1 MTTRPHMGF
10 ARMVATV
17 LCCLAPW
24 ASDGWAQTSGASSDS
39 VTYNLP
45 FPHDNADPYNPTEF
59 PGGVSL
65 QWPSN
70 FNYGVVYNPVTGMYE
85 VQQTIGDTLLFRPS
99 SMFSLDEYLDYNI
112 EGNLSEFWNELQEE
126 EDAADK
132 AFAPKLEID
141 SELFEMIF
149 GSNEIEIKPQGT
161 AEITLGYTWNNTE
174 NPRIPER
181 QRRAGAVNFDQRIQL
196 NIGGSIGDKIEL
208 GTQFNTES
216 LFDFENQMNIGF
228 QGEED
233 DILKNIEA
241 GNINMPLNSSLIV
254 GSQSLFGVKLE
265 TQWGRLYNT
274 TVFSQQKGERSEI
287 EVEGGAQTQEFD
299 IRADDYEANRHYF
312 LSQYFVD
319 QYDVA
324 MRSLP
329 VPNSGAM
336 INRIEVYVVNTQAN
350 TQDVRNVVAFTDLGE
365 HPDYVSTN
373 LPLGSL
379 TDNTSVFDG
388 ALLEPATE
396 ATPNR
401 APSNFNNDLFR
412 SLTLDEGVMD
422 FTGANQAISGALGGQ
437 LKQGVHYERVGNA
450 RKLSPSE
457 FTFNSRLGFISLRQS
472 LNNAEVLA
480 VAYEYTLDGETYQ
493 VGTLSQD
500 GYAAPGSLIL
510 KMLKSS
516 VTQVKLDNGDQAP
529 LWRVMMK
536 NVYSMGAFG
545 VSNEDFRLD
554 VWYNDPNSGVD
565 LNYIPREPL
574 EGQLLV
580 QVLGMDRIDING
592 LPNQDGV
599 FDYVDNA
606 AVNGGT
612 INSQNGRIF
621 LPSVE
626 PFGANLR
633 NRIAEYVE
641 EAESIAPSDKEA
653 VVNALAQTLVFQPLY
668 DSTKTAA
675 QQIPSLNR
683 YRIKG
688 RFQSQS
694 SSEIQLNA
702 LNVPEGSVTVTA
714 GGVRLVENRD
724 YTVDYN
730 LGRVRIINDGLL
742 ESGQTIKVSLESN
755 SLFNIQTKT
764 LMGTRFDYVASD
776 NFNIGTTLLN
786 MRERPLTRKVNMGD
800 EPVNNTVV
808 GADFS
813 WQTESRLLTELIDR
827 LPFYNTSAKSTFDIS
842 AEGAYL
848 IPGHSRAVGD
858 EGTAYIDDFEG
869 SQSTID
875 LRAINRW
882 FLASTPRWQDTR
894 FPEARLENDL
904 TSNYNRAG
912 LSWYTID
919 PSLINGSSLQDGQVD
934 PEVRQDHRMRQILLR
949 ELYEKGDYSNS
960 ATAGMPTNLPTL
972 DLTYRPTERGPYNY
986 EPFDGSDYSSGLEED
1001 GTLRDPESRWAG
1013 VQRALMTTDFEAANI
1028 EYIQFWVMDPFN
1040 EDSENETGGKL
1051 YVNLGNVS
1059 EDVLNDSQLE
1069 FENGLP
1075 SANNELETDTST
1087 WGVYPD
1093 PTTFNV
1099 VNAFDNS
1106 TNDYSVQ
1113 DVGLDGLNSDGER
1126 TFFASWLDG
1135 LQTDLAPDAF
1145 AQYQSDPSADD
1156 FRYFRDPIAQENEE
1170 DILERYQF
1178 FSRYE
1183 GNSNTQQ
1190 PNGYPITQTTI
1201 PNTEDINEDLT
1212 LGTIES
1218 YYQYEIP
1225 MAPAD
1230 LTSDNIGKGY
1240 LADILETV
1248 SKTNGS
1254 AEQRPIKW
1262 YQFKIPVKEYQQA
1275 FNGISDF
1282 RSIRFMRMFMQGW
1295 KEPVTLRFAR
1305 IELVRG
1311 EWRRYE
1317 QSLAGLQ
1324 EVEVDDPTGTQF
1336 ALTAVNL
1343 EENGVRQP
1351 VPYVIPPGIN
1361 QEIDPSNLNQR
1372 RLNEQSLALEVC
1384 GLEDGDARAAYRN
1397 INFDM
1402 RMYERLKMFVHV
1414 EAGRADEVLNEG
1426 DLNVFVR
1433 LGSDY
1438 DQNYYEY
1445 EIPLKPTPINV
1456 TALTDYDIWPLEN
1469 NIDINLDSL
1478 RLLSLD
1484 KLRNRYVNG
1493 DISPTGVYSVV
1504 NDGKRLS
1511 VKGNPTLSNVVTVMV
1526 GIRNPDKDLEQPLW
1540 TSDDGQPKCA
1550 ELWVNELRLSGFN
1563 EEGGWAAVAQANAT
1577 LADLANVSVAANMS
1591 VPGWGG
1597 LEERVQERQRETMQ
1611 GLDANGTIQLGK
1623 LLPEKLGVTLPMYL
1637 GYSNQTSTP
1646 QFDPLSPDVEATDL
1660 AAIADLIDNPD
1671 DLDAIGS
1678 RQRDARTINQVR
1690 SINFSNVKIAPQVG
1704 KGGGSKD
1711 RNSRGKDDAGKG
1723 KDSRDAG
1730 GRDAGGKNSGS
1741 RGGAQGGRGGSNSSG
1756 GGLLSVISPANFS
1769 ANYSYNEQY
1778 RQDIYT
1784 DNFRNVEH
1792 RGALNY
1798 NWQPRPKKREPF
1810 SKVGFLRDA
1819 KYLKLIKDFNFYLL
1833 PKQVSASN
1841 QMQRMYEV
1849 SQVRDNMEVLNPG
1862 LGLEPIIVPQV
1873 VKTWNWNRNYT
1884 VKYDLTQALKFDY
1897 QGSAQALVLEDA
1909 GEIPSEVDDPD
1920 AYNDYR
1926 DAVESSLMQGGELTT
1941 YNHQVNGTYK
1951 LPLDK
1956 FPLTDWVS
1964 LDTRYQS
1971 SFRWDR
1977 APFAQDTL
1985 GNTIQNSRNISL
1997 NAQANLKNFYNKVPY
2012 LKEINNKRR
2021 PRPKDREV
2029 SNERRD
2035 GFGNIEE
2042 EEEKEKRDINPLEH
2056 ILRFA
2061 MGLHNVS
2068 ATYSRNEGT
2077 LLPGYAPRATFAGF
2091 DQGLDAPGLPFLLGH
2106 QQTDVFGNGFGEG
2119 TYAYEAASNGWLV
2132 QQPNLNNQ
2140 YTESYS
2146 ETFNARATLEPIRD
2160 FKMELTANRTIS
2172 RNHQSFFRYDDDL
2185 QDYVN
2190 ESAQE
2195 TGNFTATVLTWP
2207 TAFVDDDSTYTNSV
2221 WEAFLAGR
2229 SAVSA
2234 RQNELNYNDE
2244 LVDID
2249 GQEYAPGFGPIS
2261 QNVVIPSFMAAYL
2274 GMGAEDVPLDVF
2286 QAPVR
2291 PNWRVSYDGLSKNP
2305 TLKKKFKRFN
2315 LNHTYRSTMSSSY
2328 TTNLSYEGD
2337 EAGRPVA
2344 TDQGEFQDYIAQ
2356 RQFNTVTISEQLSPL
2371 VGVDVSIKTANK
2383 NEPQLKLEITR
2394 DRNVN
2399 LGLSNY
2405 QITETKTKGVV
2416 IGVGYKFDDVPNPF
2430 LKTYGKLPIKM
2441 LKKTDFLVRADINIR
2456 ENSTVIRKMV
2466 EQQNQ
2471 VTAGQRLVSI
2481 KLSGDLEVSDK
2492 MTLRM
2497 FYDQQINK
2505 PKVSTSFATTNISS
2519 GLALRFN
2526 LTQ

>member
-1 MTTRPHMGF
+1 MTPLPQASALPWRKLWSHGLACLLCALGSAF
-10 ARMVATV
+10 V
-17 LCCLAPW
+17 LEVH
-24 ASDGWAQTSGASSDS
+24 AQVNPDT
-39 VTYNLP
+39 TFNLP
-45 FPHDNADPYNPTEF
+45 FPHDNGDMFNPTEF

-70 FNYGVVYNPVTGMYE
+70 FNYGVVYNPVTGLYE
-85 VQQTIGDTLLFRPS
+85 VQQTIGDTLQFRPS
-99 SMFSLDEYLDYNI
+99 SVFTLDEYLDYNI
-112 EGNLSEFWNELQEE
+112 TGNLSEFWNELQEE
-126 EDAADK
+126 EDEADR

-161 AEITLGYTWNNTE
+161 AEISLGYTWNNTE

-181 QRRAGAVNFDQRIQL
+181 QRRAGSVDFDQRIQL
-196 NIGGSIGDKIEL
+196 NLGGKIGDKIEL
-208 GTQFNTES
+208 GTQFNTQA

-241 GNINMPLNSSLIV
+241 GNISMPLNSTLIA
-254 GSQSLFGVKLE
+254 GSQSLFGLKLE

-319 QYDVA
+319 QYDEA

-350 TQDVRNVVAFTDLGE
+350 TQDVRNILAFTDLGE
-365 HPDYVSTN
+365 HPSYLSTN
-373 LPLGSL
+373 VPAGDL
-379 TDNTSVFDG
+379 TNNPSVFTG
-388 ALLEPATE
+388 EGLEPATE
-396 ATPNR
+396 ATQNR
-401 APSNFNNDLFR
+401 APNNYNNDLFR
-412 SLTLDEGVMD
+412 SMTLNESVMNY
-422 FTGANQAISGALGGQ
+422 TGANQAISTALGGD

-450 RKLSPSE
+450 RRLSPSE
-457 FTFNSRLGFISLRQS
+457 FTYNSRLGFVSLRQA

-480 VAYEYTLDGETYQ
+480 VAYEYTLNGETYQ

-500 GYAAPGSLIL
+500 GYAAPGALVL

-529 LWRVMMK
+529 LWRTMMK

-545 VSNEDFRLD
+545 VSNEEFRLD
-554 VWYNDPNSGVD
+554 IWYNDPNSGVD
-565 LNYIPREPL
+565 LNYIPRQPL
-574 EGQLLV
+574 DGRLLI

-592 LPNQDGV
+592 MPNQDGV

-606 AVNGGT
+606 AVQGGT

-626 PFGANLR
+626 PFGSNLAEK
-633 NRIAEYVE
+633 IGEYV
-641 EAESIAPSDKEA
+641 AESDIAPSDQDA
-653 VVNALAQTLVFQPLY
+653 VRDALVQSLVFHPLY

-683 YRIKG
+683 FRIKG

-714 GGVRLVENRD
+714 GGVRLEENRD

-764 LMGTRFDYVASD
+764 LLGTRFDYVASD

-813 WQTESRLLTELIDR
+813 WQTESRLLTELVDR
-827 LPFYNTSAKSTFDIS
+827 LPFYSTTAKSTFDIS

-875 LRAINRW
+875 LRAVNRW
-882 FLASTPRWQDTR
+882 FLASTPRWQNDR
-894 FPEARLENDL
+894 FPEGALENDL
-904 TSNYNRAG
+904 ASNYNRAG

-919 PSLINGSSLQDGQVD
+919 PSLINGSALQDGQVD
-934 PEVRQDHRMRQILLR
+934 AETRQDHRMRQILLR

-972 DLTYRPTERGPYNY
+972 DLTFRPTERGPYNY
-986 EPFDGSDYSSGLEED
+986 EPFEGSDVSPGLEPD
-1001 GTLRDPESRWAG
+1001 GALKNPDERWAG
-1013 VQRALMTTDFEAANI
+1013 IQRALTTTDFEAANI

-1040 EDSENETGGKL
+1040 DDSENETGGRL

-1059 EDVLNDSQLE
+1059 EDILNDSQLQ

-1075 SANNELETDTST
+1075 SANNNELETDTST
-1087 WGVYPD
+1087 WGIYPD

-1106 TNDYSVQ
+1106 TNDYSAQ
-1113 DVGLDGLNSDGER
+1113 DVGLDGLNSEAEQ
-1126 TFFASWLDG
+1126 TFFATWLNG
-1135 LQTDLAPDAF
+1135 LSTALEPDAF
-1145 AQYQSDPSADD
+1145 AQYQNDPSADD
-1156 FRYFRDPIAQENEE
+1156 FRYFRDPVAQANEE

-1190 PNGYPITQTTI
+1190 PDGYPITSTTI

-1225 MAPAD
+1225 MTKAD
-1230 LTSDNIGKGY
+1230 LSPDNIGKGY
-1240 LADILETV
+1240 LSDILETV
-1248 SKTNGS
+1248 SKTNG
-1254 AEQRPIKW
+1254 AGEQRPIKW
-1262 YQFKIPVKEYQQA
+1262 YQFKIPVREYQRA
-1275 FNGISDF
+1275 YNGISDF

-1295 KEPVTLRFAR
+1295 SEPVTLRFAR

-1324 EVEVDDPTGTQF
+1324 ELEVDDPTGTQF
-1336 ALTAVNL
+1336 ALSAVNL

-1372 RLNEQSLALEVC
+1372 RLNEQSLSLEVC

-1402 RMYERLKMFVHV
+1402 RMYERLRMFVHV
-1414 EAGRADEVLNEG
+1414 EAGRQDEILNEG
-1426 DLNVFVR
+1426 DVNVFVR

-1445 EIPLKPTPINV
+1445 EIPLRPTPIDV
-1456 TALTDYDIWPLEN
+1456 TALDEYDIWPLEN

-1478 RLLSLD
+1478 RQLSLD
-1484 KLRNRYVNG
+1484 KLSNRYVDGELSTN
-1493 DISPTGVYSVV
+1493 GVYSVV
-1504 NDGKRLS
+1504 DESGRRRLS

-1540 TSDDGQPKCA
+1540 SSDDGEPKCA

-1597 LEERVQERQRETMQ
+1597 LEQRVQERQRETIQ

-1623 LLPEKLGVTLPMYL
+1623 LLPERLGITLPMYV
-1637 GYSNQTSTP
+1637 GYSNQRSTP
-1646 QFDPLSPDVEATDL
+1646 QFDPLSPDVEMTDL
-1660 AAIADLIDNPD
+1660 AALADQITEEDDIEAID
-1671 DLDAIGS
+1671 S
-1678 RQRDARTINQVR
+1678 RQQSARSVNEVR
-1690 SINFSNVKIAPQVG
+1690 SINFSNVKIAPQFG
-1704 KGGGSKD
+1704 KKGGGSKD
-1711 RNSRGKDDAGKG
+1711 RNNRGNNDPKG
-1723 KDSRDAG
+1723 DKVTEERE
-1730 GRDAGGKNSGS
+1730 RFGS
-1741 RGGAQGGRGGSNSSG
+1741 NNPRGGGSSGRGGGSSSG
-1756 GGLLSVISPANFS
+1756 GLFSIVNPANFS

-1778 RQDIYT
+1778 RRDIYT

-1792 RGALNY
+1792 RGGLNY
-1798 NWQPRPKKREPF
+1798 SWQPKPKKRQPF
-1810 SKVGFLRDA
+1810 SKVGFLRNSE
-1819 KYLKLIKDFNFYLL
+1819 YLRLIRDLNFYLL

-1849 SQVRDNMEVLNPG
+1849 STVRDNMAVLNPATDF
-1862 LGLEPIIVPQV
+1862 EPIITPQV
-1873 VKTWNWNRNYT
+1873 VKTWTWNRNYT

-1897 QGSAQALVLEDA
+1897 QGTAQALILENP
-1909 GEIPSEVDDPD
+1909 GLIPSEVEDPD
-1920 AYNDYR
+1920 GFNAYR
-1926 DAVESSLMQGGELTT
+1926 EEVQSSLMQGGEVTN

-1956 FPLTDWVS
+1956 FPLTDWLS
-1964 LDTRYQS
+1964 ADTRYQS

-1985 GNTIQNSRNISL
+1985 GNTIQNSRNLSL
-1997 NAQANLKNFYNKVPY
+1997 NTQANLKNFYNKVPF

-2021 PRPKDREV
+2021 PRPSSRNV
-2029 SNERRD
+2029 SNEKRD
-2035 GFGNIEE
+2035 GFGKIEDD
-2042 EEEKEKRDINPLEH
+2042 EEKEKIELNPMEH
-2056 ILRFA
+2056 ILRFV

-2068 ATYSRNEGT
+2068 GTYARNEGT
-2077 LLPGYAPRATFAGF
+2077 MLPGFNQRATYAGF
-2091 DQGLDAPGLPFLLGH
+2091 DQNFAAPGLPFLVGH
-2106 QQTDVFGNGFGEG
+2106 QYTDLYGNGFGDG
-2119 TYAYEAASNGWLV
+2119 VFAQQAASNGWLV

-2146 ETFNARATLEPIRD
+2146 ENFNVRANLEPIRD
-2160 FKMELTANRTIS
+2160 FKVELTANRNITK
-2172 RNHQSFFRYDDDL
+2172 NYQSFFRYDEDL

-2190 ESAQE
+2190 ESANE
-2195 TGNFTATVLTWP
+2195 TGNFTATVMSWP
-2207 TAFVDDDSTYTNSV
+2207 TAFVDDDSTYTNAV
-2221 WEAFLAGR
+2221 WENFLAGR
-2229 SAVSA
+2229 RAISS

-2244 LVDID
+2244 LNEI
-2249 GQEYAPGFGPIS
+2249 GYAPGFGPIS
-2261 QNVVIPSFMAAYL
+2261 QNVVVPSFMAAYL
-2274 GMGAEDVPLDVF
+2274 GMAPEDVPLDVF

-2291 PNWRVSYDGLSKNP
+2291 PNWRVTYDGLSKNP
-2305 TLKKKFKRFN
+2305 TLKKTFKRFS
-2315 LNHTYRSTMSSSY
+2315 LNHSYRSTMSTAY
-2328 TTNLSYEGD
+2328 TTNLGFEGD
-2337 EAGRPVA
+2337 DQGRPIA
-2344 TDQGEFQDYIAQ
+2344 TDQGDYQDYISQ
-2356 RQFNTVTISEQLSPL
+2356 RQYNSVTISEQLSPL
-2371 VGVDVSIKTANK
+2371 VGVDMSIKTAND
-2383 NEPQLKLEITR
+2383 NEPQVRFEVTM

-2405 QITETKTKGVV
+2405 QITETKTKGIV

-2430 LKTYGKLPIKM
+2430 LRTYGKLPIKM
-2441 LKKTDFLVRADINIR
+2441 LKKTDFLVRCDINIR

-2492 MTLRM
+2492 MTLRA

-2519 GLALRFN
+2519 GIALRFN

>member
-24 ASDGWAQTSGASSDS
+24 FSDVWAQTSGASSDS

-388 ALLEPATE
+388 ALLDPATE
-396 ATPNR
+396 ATSNR

-633 NRIAEYVE
+633 NRIAEYVD

-960 ATAGMPTNLPTL
+960 ATAGMPSNLPTL

-1113 DVGLDGLNSDGER
+1113 DVGLDGLNSDAER
-1126 TFFASWLDG
+1126 TFFAPWLDG
-1135 LQTDLAPDAF
+1135 LETDLAPDAF

-1230 LTSDNIGKGY
+1230 LTSDKIGKGY

-1414 EAGRADEVLNEG
+1414 EAGRADEILNEG

-1484 KLRNRYVNG
+1484 KLRNRYVDG

-1550 ELWVNELRLSGFN
+1550 EMWVNELRLSGFN

-1711 RNSRGKDDAGKG
+1711 RNSRGKDGAGKG

-1819 KYLKLIKDFNFYLL
+1819 KY
-1833 PKQVSASN
+1833 
-1841 QMQRMYEV
+1841 
-1849 SQVRDNMEVLNPG
+1849 
-1862 LGLEPIIVPQV
+1862 
-1873 VKTWNWNRNYT
+1873 
-1884 VKYDLTQALKFDY
+1884 
-1897 QGSAQALVLEDA
+1897 
-1909 GEIPSEVDDPD
+1909 
-1920 AYNDYR
+1920 
-1926 DAVESSLMQGGELTT
+1926 
-1941 YNHQVNGTYK
+1941 
-1951 LPLDK
+1951 
-1956 FPLTDWVS
+1956 
-1964 LDTRYQS
+1964 
-1971 SFRWDR
+1971 
-1977 APFAQDTL
+1977 
-1985 GNTIQNSRNISL
+1985 
-1997 NAQANLKNFYNKVPY
+1997 
-2012 LKEINNKRR
+2012 
-2021 PRPKDREV
+2021 
-2029 SNERRD
+2029 
-2035 GFGNIEE
+2035 
-2042 EEEKEKRDINPLEH
+2042 
-2056 ILRFA
+2056 
-2061 MGLHNVS
+2061 
-2068 ATYSRNEGT
+2068 
-2077 LLPGYAPRATFAGF
+2077 
-2091 DQGLDAPGLPFLLGH
+2091 
-2106 QQTDVFGNGFGEG
+2106 
-2119 TYAYEAASNGWLV
+2119 
-2132 QQPNLNNQ
+2132 
-2140 YTESYS
+2140 
-2146 ETFNARATLEPIRD
+2146 
-2160 FKMELTANRTIS
+2160 
-2172 RNHQSFFRYDDDL
+2172 
-2185 QDYVN
+2185 
-2190 ESAQE
+2190 
-2195 TGNFTATVLTWP
+2195 
-2207 TAFVDDDSTYTNSV
+2207 
-2221 WEAFLAGR
+2221 
-2229 SAVSA
+2229 
-2234 RQNELNYNDE
+2234 
-2244 LVDID
+2244 
-2249 GQEYAPGFGPIS
+2249 
-2261 QNVVIPSFMAAYL
+2261 
-2274 GMGAEDVPLDVF
+2274 
-2286 QAPVR
+2286 
-2291 PNWRVSYDGLSKNP
+2291 
-2305 TLKKKFKRFN
+2305 
-2315 LNHTYRSTMSSSY
+2315 
-2328 TTNLSYEGD
+2328 
-2337 EAGRPVA
+2337 
-2344 TDQGEFQDYIAQ
+2344 
-2356 RQFNTVTISEQLSPL
+2356 
-2371 VGVDVSIKTANK
+2371 
-2383 NEPQLKLEITR
+2383 
-2394 DRNVN
+2394 
-2399 LGLSNY
+2399 
-2405 QITETKTKGVV
+2405 
-2416 IGVGYKFDDVPNPF
+2416 
-2430 LKTYGKLPIKM
+2430 
-2441 LKKTDFLVRADINIR
+2441 
-2456 ENSTVIRKMV
+2456 
-2466 EQQNQ
+2466 
-2471 VTAGQRLVSI
+2471 
-2481 KLSGDLEVSDK
+2481 
-2492 MTLRM
+2492 
-2497 FYDQQINK
+2497 
-2505 PKVSTSFATTNISS
+2505 
-2519 GLALRFN
+2519 
-2526 LTQ
+2526 

>member
-24 ASDGWAQTSGASSDS
+24 ASDVWAQTSGASSDS

-1113 DVGLDGLNSDGER
+1113 DVGLDGLNSDAER

-1135 LQTDLAPDAF
+1135 LETDLAPDAF

-1254 AEQRPIKW
+1254 AEQRPSS
-1262 YQFKIPVKEYQQA
+1262 
-1275 FNGISDF
+1275 GTSSRF
-1282 RSIRFMRMFMQGW
+1282 RSKNTSKPSTASAISAPSGSCGCSCRVGRSRSRCALHALSWCVANG
-1295 KEPVTLRFAR
+1295 
-1305 IELVRG
+1305 
-1311 EWRRYE
+1311 
-1317 QSLAGLQ
+1317 AGTSKAW
-1324 EVEVDDPTGTQF
+1324 PACRKSRWTT
-1336 ALTAVNL
+1336 
-1343 EENGVRQP
+1343 RP
-1351 VPYVIPPGIN
+1351 
-1361 QEIDPSNLNQR
+1361 
-1372 RLNEQSLALEVC
+1372 
-1384 GLEDGDARAAYRN
+1384 
-1397 INFDM
+1397 
-1402 RMYERLKMFVHV
+1402 ER
-1414 EAGRADEVLNEG
+1414 
-1426 DLNVFVR
+1426 
-1433 LGSDY
+1433 
-1438 DQNYYEY
+1438 
-1445 EIPLKPTPINV
+1445 
-1456 TALTDYDIWPLEN
+1456 
-1469 NIDINLDSL
+1469 SL
-1478 RLLSLD
+1478 R
-1484 KLRNRYVNG
+1484 
-1493 DISPTGVYSVV
+1493 
-1504 NDGKRLS
+1504 
-1511 VKGNPTLSNVVTVMV
+1511 
-1526 GIRNPDKDLEQPLW
+1526 
-1540 TSDDGQPKCA
+1540 
-1550 ELWVNELRLSGFN
+1550 
-1563 EEGGWAAVAQANAT
+1563 
-1577 LADLANVSVAANMS
+1577 
-1591 VPGWGG
+1591 
-1597 LEERVQERQRETMQ
+1597 
-1611 GLDANGTIQLGK
+1611 
-1623 LLPEKLGVTLPMYL
+1623 
-1637 GYSNQTSTP
+1637 
-1646 QFDPLSPDVEATDL
+1646 
-1660 AAIADLIDNPD
+1660 
-1671 DLDAIGS
+1671 
-1678 RQRDARTINQVR
+1678 
-1690 SINFSNVKIAPQVG
+1690 
-1704 KGGGSKD
+1704 
-1711 RNSRGKDDAGKG
+1711 
-1723 KDSRDAG
+1723 
-1730 GRDAGGKNSGS
+1730 
-1741 RGGAQGGRGGSNSSG
+1741 
-1756 GGLLSVISPANFS
+1756 
-1769 ANYSYNEQY
+1769 
-1778 RQDIYT
+1778 
-1784 DNFRNVEH
+1784 
-1792 RGALNY
+1792 
-1798 NWQPRPKKREPF
+1798 
-1810 SKVGFLRDA
+1810 
-1819 KYLKLIKDFNFYLL
+1819 
-1833 PKQVSASN
+1833 
-1841 QMQRMYEV
+1841 
-1849 SQVRDNMEVLNPG
+1849 
-1862 LGLEPIIVPQV
+1862 
-1873 VKTWNWNRNYT
+1873 
-1884 VKYDLTQALKFDY
+1884 
-1897 QGSAQALVLEDA
+1897 
-1909 GEIPSEVDDPD
+1909 
-1920 AYNDYR
+1920 
-1926 DAVESSLMQGGELTT
+1926 
-1941 YNHQVNGTYK
+1941 
-1951 LPLDK
+1951 
-1956 FPLTDWVS
+1956 
-1964 LDTRYQS
+1964 
-1971 SFRWDR
+1971 
-1977 APFAQDTL
+1977 
-1985 GNTIQNSRNISL
+1985 
-1997 NAQANLKNFYNKVPY
+1997 
-2012 LKEINNKRR
+2012 
-2021 PRPKDREV
+2021 
-2029 SNERRD
+2029 
-2035 GFGNIEE
+2035 
-2042 EEEKEKRDINPLEH
+2042 
-2056 ILRFA
+2056 
-2061 MGLHNVS
+2061 
-2068 ATYSRNEGT
+2068 
-2077 LLPGYAPRATFAGF
+2077 
-2091 DQGLDAPGLPFLLGH
+2091 
-2106 QQTDVFGNGFGEG
+2106 
-2119 TYAYEAASNGWLV
+2119 
-2132 QQPNLNNQ
+2132 
-2140 YTESYS
+2140 
-2146 ETFNARATLEPIRD
+2146 
-2160 FKMELTANRTIS
+2160 
-2172 RNHQSFFRYDDDL
+2172 
-2185 QDYVN
+2185 
-2190 ESAQE
+2190 
-2195 TGNFTATVLTWP
+2195 
-2207 TAFVDDDSTYTNSV
+2207 
-2221 WEAFLAGR
+2221 
-2229 SAVSA
+2229 
-2234 RQNELNYNDE
+2234 
-2244 LVDID
+2244 
-2249 GQEYAPGFGPIS
+2249 
-2261 QNVVIPSFMAAYL
+2261 
-2274 GMGAEDVPLDVF
+2274 
-2286 QAPVR
+2286 
-2291 PNWRVSYDGLSKNP
+2291 
-2305 TLKKKFKRFN
+2305 
-2315 LNHTYRSTMSSSY
+2315 
-2328 TTNLSYEGD
+2328 
-2337 EAGRPVA
+2337 
-2344 TDQGEFQDYIAQ
+2344 
-2356 RQFNTVTISEQLSPL
+2356 
-2371 VGVDVSIKTANK
+2371 
-2383 NEPQLKLEITR
+2383 
-2394 DRNVN
+2394 
-2399 LGLSNY
+2399 
-2405 QITETKTKGVV
+2405 
-2416 IGVGYKFDDVPNPF
+2416 
-2430 LKTYGKLPIKM
+2430 
-2441 LKKTDFLVRADINIR
+2441 
-2456 ENSTVIRKMV
+2456 
-2466 EQQNQ
+2466 
-2471 VTAGQRLVSI
+2471 
-2481 KLSGDLEVSDK
+2481 
-2492 MTLRM
+2492 
-2497 FYDQQINK
+2497 
-2505 PKVSTSFATTNISS
+2505 
-2519 GLALRFN
+2519 
-2526 LTQ
+2526 

>member
-1 MTTRPHMGF
+1 MLCTLGAATAENAQGQADTTF
-10 ARMVATV
+10 
-17 LCCLAPW
+17 
-24 ASDGWAQTSGASSDS
+24 
-39 VTYNLP
+39 NLP
-45 FPHDNADPYNPTEF
+45 FPHDNGDMFNPAEF

-70 FNYGVVYNPVTGMYE
+70 FNYGVVYNPITGMYE
-85 VQQTIGDTLLFRPS
+85 VQQTIGDTLEFRPS
-99 SMFSLDEYLDYNI
+99 SLFTLDEYLNYNI
-112 EGNLSEFWNELQEE
+112 EGNLTEFWNELQEE
-126 EDAADK
+126 EDEADR

-181 QRRAGAVNFDQRIQL
+181 QRRAGSVDFDQRIQL
-196 NIGGSIGDKIEL
+196 NLGGKIGDKIEL
-208 GTQFNTES
+208 GTQFNTQA

-241 GNINMPLNSSLIV
+241 GNINMPLNSSLIA
-254 GSQSLFGVKLE
+254 GSQSLFGLKLE

-319 QYDVA
+319 KYDEA

-350 TQDVRNVVAFTDLGE
+350 TQDVRNIVAFTDLGE

-373 LPLGSL
+373 LPLGNL
-379 TDNTSVFDG
+379 IDNTSILGGGV
-388 ALLEPATE
+388 LEPSTE
-396 ATPNR
+396 ATSDR
-401 APSNFNNDLFR
+401 APNNYNNDLFR
-412 SLTLDEGVMD
+412 SMTLDEGVMSY
-422 FTGANQAISGALGGQ
+422 TGANQAISTALSGD

-457 FTFNSRLGFISLRQS
+457 FTYNSRLGFISLRQA

-480 VAYEYTLDGETYQ
+480 VAYEYTLNGETYQ

-500 GYAAPGSLIL
+500 GYAAPGALIL

-529 LWRVMMK
+529 LWRIMMK

-554 VWYNDPNSGVD
+554 IWYNDPNSGVD

-574 EGQLLV
+574 DGQLLI

-592 LPNQDGV
+592 MPNQDGV

-626 PFGANLR
+626 PFGSNLATK
-633 NRIAEYVE
+633 IAEYIDN
-641 EAESIAPSDKEA
+641 SDIAFADQ
-653 VVNALAQTLVFQPLY
+653 NAIRDALVQTLVYQPLY

-683 YRIKG
+683 FRIKG

-742 ESGQTIKVSLESN
+742 ESGQTIRVSLESN

-764 LMGTRFDYVASD
+764 LLGTRFDYVASD
-776 NFNIGTTLLN
+776 NLNIGTTLLN

-800 EPVNNTVV
+800 EPVNNTVL

-813 WQTESRLLTELIDR
+813 WQTESRLLTELVDR
-827 LPFYNTSAKSTFDIS
+827 LPFYSTTAKSTFDIS

-882 FLASTPRWQDTR
+882 FLASTPRWQNDK
-894 FPEARLENDL
+894 FPEANLEDNL
-904 TSNYNRAG
+904 ASNYNRAG

-919 PSLINGSSLQDGQVD
+919 PSLMNGSALQDGQVD
-934 PEVRQDHRMRQILLR
+934 AEIRQDHRMRQILLR

-972 DLTYRPTERGPYNY
+972 DMTYRPTERGPYNY
-986 EPFDGSDYSSGLEED
+986 ELFEGSDFSFGLEAD
-1001 GTLRDPESRWAG
+1001 GTLKNPEQRWAG
-1013 VQRALMTTDFEAANI
+1013 IQRALTTTDFEAANI

-1040 EDSENETGGKL
+1040 EDSENESGGKL
-1051 YVNLGNVS
+1051 YINLGNVS
-1059 EDVLNDSQLE
+1059 EDILNDSQLE

-1075 SANNELETDTST
+1075 SANNTELETDTSA

-1106 TNDYSVQ
+1106 TNDYSLQ
-1113 DVGLDGLNSDGER
+1113 DVGLDGLNSENER
-1126 TFFASWLDG
+1126 IFFASWLDG
-1135 LQTDLAPDAF
+1135 LQEDLNPDALS
-1145 AQYQSDPSADD
+1145 AYQNDPSADD
-1156 FRYFRDPIAQENEE
+1156 FRYFRDPGAQANGE

-1190 PNGYPITQTTI
+1190 PYGYPITSTTI

-1225 MAPAD
+1225 MSVSD
-1230 LTSDNIGKGY
+1230 LSAENVGQGY
-1240 LADILETV
+1240 LADVLETV
-1248 SKTNGS
+1248 SKTNG
-1254 AEQRPIKW
+1254 AGEQRPIKW
-1262 YQFKIPVKEYQQA
+1262 YQFKIPVREYQQA
-1275 FNGISDF
+1275 YNGISDF

-1295 KEPVTLRFAR
+1295 SEPVTLRFAR

-1324 EVEVDDPTGTQF
+1324 ELEVDDPTGTQF
-1336 ALTAVNL
+1336 ALSAVNL

-1372 RLNEQSLALEVC
+1372 RLNEQSLALDVC

-1414 EAGRADEVLNEG
+1414 EAGRQGEILNEG
-1426 DLNVFVR
+1426 DVNVFVR

-1445 EIPLKPTPINV
+1445 EIPLKPTPIDV
-1456 TALTDYDIWPLEN
+1456 TALDEYDIWPLEN
-1469 NIDINLDSL
+1469 NIDISLDSL

-1484 KLRNRYVNG
+1484 KLRNRYVDG
-1493 DISPTGVYSVV
+1493 EVSVTGVYSVV
-1504 NDGKRLS
+1504 DEGGKRRLS

-1550 ELWVNELRLSGFN
+1550 EMWVNELRLSGFN

-1597 LEERVQERQRETMQ
+1597 LEQRVQERQRETIQ

-1623 LLPEKLGVTLPMYL
+1623 LLPDKLGLTLPMYV

-1646 QFDPLSPDVEATDL
+1646 QFDPLSPDVEMTDL
-1660 AAIADLIDNPD
+1660 AAIADQITDQDEIQAID
-1671 DLDAIGS
+1671 S
-1678 RQRDARTINQVR
+1678 RQQSARSINEVR
-1690 SINFSNVKIAPQVG
+1690 SINFSNVKIAPQFG

-1711 RNSRGKDDAGKG
+1711 RNKRNGNNDASDKLTQERERFGANNPRGG
-1723 KDSRDAG
+1723 S
-1730 GRDAGGKNSGS
+1730 S
-1741 RGGAQGGRGGSNSSG
+1741 RGGSGNSSK
-1756 GGLLSVISPANFS
+1756 GLFSIVNPANFS

-1778 RQDIYT
+1778 RQDVYT
-1784 DNFRNVEH
+1784 ENFRNVEH
-1792 RGALNY
+1792 RGGLNY
-1798 NWQPRPKKREPF
+1798 AWSPKPKKREPF
-1810 SKVGFLRDA
+1810 SKIGFLRNSD
-1819 KYLKLIKDFNFYLL
+1819 YLKLIRDVNFYLL
-1833 PKQVSASN
+1833 PKQVAVSN

-1849 SQVRDNMEVLNPG
+1849 STVRDNMSVLNPSADFD
-1862 LGLEPIIVPQV
+1862 PIITPQV
-1873 VKTWNWNRNYT
+1873 VKTWTWNRNYT
-1884 VKYDLTQALKFDY
+1884 VKYDLTQSLKLDY
-1897 QGSAQALVLEDA
+1897 QGSAQALIMENPGL
-1909 GEIPSEVDDPD
+1909 IPSEADDPD
-1920 AYNDYR
+1920 AYNAYR
-1926 DAVESSLMQGGELTT
+1926 DEIQNSLVEGGEVTT

-1956 FPLTDWVS
+1956 FPVTDWLS
-1964 LDTRYQS
+1964 ADTRYQS

-1997 NAQANLKNFYNKVPY
+1997 NTQANFKNFYNKVPF

-2021 PRPKDREV
+2021 PRPSSREV
-2029 SNERRD
+2029 SNEKRD
-2035 GFGNIEE
+2035 GFGNIIDED
-2042 EEEKEKRDINPLEH
+2042 EEEKLELNIVEH
-2056 ILRFA
+2056 VLRFA
-2061 MGLHNVS
+2061 MGLHTVS
-2068 ATYSRNEGT
+2068 GTYARNEGT
-2077 LLPGYAPRATFAGF
+2077 MLPGYNPQASFAGF
-2091 DQGLDAPGLPFLLGH
+2091 NRNFTAPGLPFLIGH
-2106 QQTDVFGNGFGEG
+2106 QNTDLYGNGFGDG
-2119 TYAYEAASNGWLV
+2119 TFAQQAASNGWLV
-2132 QQPNLNNQ
+2132 QQANLNNQ

-2146 ETFNARATLEPIRD
+2146 ENFNVRANLEPIRD
-2160 FKMELTANRTIS
+2160 FKIELTANRNIS
-2172 RNHQSFFRYDDDL
+2172 RNYQSFFRYDDDL

-2190 ESAQE
+2190 ESANE
-2195 TGNFTATVLTWP
+2195 TGNFTATVMTWP
-2207 TAFVDDDSTYTNSV
+2207 TAFVDDDNTYNNSI
-2221 WEAFLAGR
+2221 WQDFLSGR
-2229 SAVSA
+2229 RFISE

-2244 LVDID
+2244 LNEI
-2249 GQEYAPGFGPIS
+2249 GYAPGFGPIS
-2261 QNVVIPSFMAAYL
+2261 QNVVVPAFMAAYL
-2274 GMGAEDVPLDVF
+2274 GLKAQDVPLDVF
-2286 QAPVR
+2286 EAPVR

-2305 TLKKKFKRFN
+2305 RLKKTFKRFN

-2328 TTNLSYEGD
+2328 STNLGYEGD
-2337 EAGRPVA
+2337 EQGRPTA
-2344 TDQGEFQDYIAQ
+2344 TDQGEYQDYISQ
-2356 RQFNTVTISEQLSPL
+2356 RQFNMVTISEQLSPL
-2371 VGVDVSIKTANK
+2371 VGVDMSIKTAND
-2383 NEPQLKLEITR
+2383 NEPQVRVEITR

-2430 LKTYGKLPIKM
+2430 LRTYGKLPIKM
-2441 LKKTDFLVRADINIR
+2441 LKKTDFLLRCDVNIR

-2471 VTAGQRLVSI
+2471 VTAGQRLISI
-2481 KLSGDLEVSDK
+2481 KLSGDLEVSSK
-2492 MTLRM
+2492 MTLRA

-2519 GLALRFN
+2519 GVALRFN

>member
-1 MTTRPHMGF
+1 
-10 ARMVATV
+10 
-17 LCCLAPW
+17 
-24 ASDGWAQTSGASSDS
+24 
-39 VTYNLP
+39 
-45 FPHDNADPYNPTEF
+45 
-59 PGGVSL
+59 
-65 QWPSN
+65 
-70 FNYGVVYNPVTGMYE
+70 
-85 VQQTIGDTLLFRPS
+85 
-99 SMFSLDEYLDYNI
+99 
-112 EGNLSEFWNELQEE
+112 
-126 EDAADK
+126 
-132 AFAPKLEID
+132 
-141 SELFEMIF
+141 
-149 GSNEIEIKPQGT
+149 
-161 AEITLGYTWNNTE
+161 
-174 NPRIPER
+174 
-181 QRRAGAVNFDQRIQL
+181 
-196 NIGGSIGDKIEL
+196 
-208 GTQFNTES
+208 
-216 LFDFENQMNIGF
+216 
-228 QGEED
+228 
-233 DILKNIEA
+233 
-241 GNINMPLNSSLIV
+241 
-254 GSQSLFGVKLE
+254 
-265 TQWGRLYNT
+265 
-274 TVFSQQKGERSEI
+274 
-287 EVEGGAQTQEFD
+287 
-299 IRADDYEANRHYF
+299 
-312 LSQYFVD
+312 
-319 QYDVA
+319 
-324 MRSLP
+324 
-329 VPNSGAM
+329 
-336 INRIEVYVVNTQAN
+336 
-350 TQDVRNVVAFTDLGE
+350 
-365 HPDYVSTN
+365 
-373 LPLGSL
+373 
-379 TDNTSVFDG
+379 
-388 ALLEPATE
+388 
-396 ATPNR
+396 
-401 APSNFNNDLFR
+401 
-412 SLTLDEGVMD
+412 
-422 FTGANQAISGALGGQ
+422 
-437 LKQGVHYERVGNA
+437 
-450 RKLSPSE
+450 
-457 FTFNSRLGFISLRQS
+457 
-472 LNNAEVLA
+472 
-480 VAYEYTLDGETYQ
+480 
-493 VGTLSQD
+493 
-500 GYAAPGSLIL
+500 
-510 KMLKSS
+510 
-516 VTQVKLDNGDQAP
+516 
-529 LWRVMMK
+529 
-536 NVYSMGAFG
+536 
-545 VSNEDFRLD
+545 
-554 VWYNDPNSGVD
+554 
-565 LNYIPREPL
+565 
-574 EGQLLV
+574 
-580 QVLGMDRIDING
+580 
-592 LPNQDGV
+592 
-599 FDYVDNA
+599 
-606 AVNGGT
+606 
-612 INSQNGRIF
+612 
-621 LPSVE
+621 
-626 PFGANLR
+626 
-633 NRIAEYVE
+633 
-641 EAESIAPSDKEA
+641 
-653 VVNALAQTLVFQPLY
+653 
-668 DSTKTAA
+668 
-675 QQIPSLNR
+675 
-683 YRIKG
+683 
-688 RFQSQS
+688 
-694 SSEIQLNA
+694 
-702 LNVPEGSVTVTA
+702 
-714 GGVRLVENRD
+714 
-724 YTVDYN
+724 
-730 LGRVRIINDGLL
+730 
-742 ESGQTIKVSLESN
+742 
-755 SLFNIQTKT
+755 
-764 LMGTRFDYVASD
+764 
-776 NFNIGTTLLN
+776 
-786 MRERPLTRKVNMGD
+786 
-800 EPVNNTVV
+800 
-808 GADFS
+808 
-813 WQTESRLLTELIDR
+813 
-827 LPFYNTSAKSTFDIS
+827 
-842 AEGAYL
+842 
-848 IPGHSRAVGD
+848 
-858 EGTAYIDDFEG
+858 
-869 SQSTID
+869 
-875 LRAINRW
+875 
-882 FLASTPRWQDTR
+882 
-894 FPEARLENDL
+894 
-904 TSNYNRAG
+904 
-912 LSWYTID
+912 
-919 PSLINGSSLQDGQVD
+919 
-934 PEVRQDHRMRQILLR
+934 
-949 ELYEKGDYSNS
+949 
-960 ATAGMPTNLPTL
+960 
-972 DLTYRPTERGPYNY
+972 
-986 EPFDGSDYSSGLEED
+986 
-1001 GTLRDPESRWAG
+1001 
-1013 VQRALMTTDFEAANI
+1013 MTTDFEAANI

-1106 TNDYSVQ
+1106 TNDYSIQ
-1113 DVGLDGLNSDGER
+1113 DVGLDGLNSDAER
-1126 TFFASWLDG
+1126 SFFASWLDG
-1135 LQTDLAPDAF
+1135 LETDLAPDAF
-1145 AQYQSDPSADD
+1145 AQYQNDPSADD
-1156 FRYFRDPIAQENEE
+1156 FRYFRDPIAQENGE

-1230 LTSDNIGKGY
+1230 LSSDNIGKGY

-1646 QFDPLSPDVEATDL
+1646 QFDPLSPDVEASDL

-1730 GRDAGGKNSGS
+1730 GRDAGS
-1741 RGGAQGGRGGSNSSG
+1741 RGGAQGGRGGSNSGG

-1926 DAVESSLMQGGELTT
+1926 DAVESSLIQGGELTT
-1941 YNHQVNGTYK
+1941 YNHQVKGT
-1951 LPLDK
+1951 
-1956 FPLTDWVS
+1956 T
-1964 LDTRYQS
+1964 
-1971 SFRWDR
+1971 
-1977 APFAQDTL
+1977 
-1985 GNTIQNSRNISL
+1985 NSR
-1997 NAQANLKNFYNKVPY
+1997 
-2012 LKEINNKRR
+2012 
-2021 PRPKDREV
+2021 
-2029 SNERRD
+2029 
-2035 GFGNIEE
+2035 
-2042 EEEKEKRDINPLEH
+2042 
-2056 ILRFA
+2056 
-2061 MGLHNVS
+2061 
-2068 ATYSRNEGT
+2068 
-2077 LLPGYAPRATFAGF
+2077 
-2091 DQGLDAPGLPFLLGH
+2091 
-2106 QQTDVFGNGFGEG
+2106 
-2119 TYAYEAASNGWLV
+2119 
-2132 QQPNLNNQ
+2132 
-2140 YTESYS
+2140 
-2146 ETFNARATLEPIRD
+2146 
-2160 FKMELTANRTIS
+2160 
-2172 RNHQSFFRYDDDL
+2172 
-2185 QDYVN
+2185 
-2190 ESAQE
+2190 
-2195 TGNFTATVLTWP
+2195 
-2207 TAFVDDDSTYTNSV
+2207 
-2221 WEAFLAGR
+2221 
-2229 SAVSA
+2229 
-2234 RQNELNYNDE
+2234 
-2244 LVDID
+2244 
-2249 GQEYAPGFGPIS
+2249 
-2261 QNVVIPSFMAAYL
+2261 
-2274 GMGAEDVPLDVF
+2274 
-2286 QAPVR
+2286 
-2291 PNWRVSYDGLSKNP
+2291 
-2305 TLKKKFKRFN
+2305 
-2315 LNHTYRSTMSSSY
+2315 
-2328 TTNLSYEGD
+2328 
-2337 EAGRPVA
+2337 
-2344 TDQGEFQDYIAQ
+2344 
-2356 RQFNTVTISEQLSPL
+2356 
-2371 VGVDVSIKTANK
+2371 
-2383 NEPQLKLEITR
+2383 
-2394 DRNVN
+2394 
-2399 LGLSNY
+2399 
-2405 QITETKTKGVV
+2405 
-2416 IGVGYKFDDVPNPF
+2416 
-2430 LKTYGKLPIKM
+2430 
-2441 LKKTDFLVRADINIR
+2441 
-2456 ENSTVIRKMV
+2456 
-2466 EQQNQ
+2466 
-2471 VTAGQRLVSI
+2471 
-2481 KLSGDLEVSDK
+2481 
-2492 MTLRM
+2492 
-2497 FYDQQINK
+2497 
-2505 PKVSTSFATTNISS
+2505 
-2519 GLALRFN
+2519 
-2526 LTQ
+2526 

>member
-1 MTTRPHMGF
+1 
-10 ARMVATV
+10 
-17 LCCLAPW
+17 
-24 ASDGWAQTSGASSDS
+24 
-39 VTYNLP
+39 
-45 FPHDNADPYNPTEF
+45 
-59 PGGVSL
+59 
-65 QWPSN
+65 
-70 FNYGVVYNPVTGMYE
+70 
-85 VQQTIGDTLLFRPS
+85 
-99 SMFSLDEYLDYNI
+99 
-112 EGNLSEFWNELQEE
+112 
-126 EDAADK
+126 
-132 AFAPKLEID
+132 
-141 SELFEMIF
+141 
-149 GSNEIEIKPQGT
+149 
-161 AEITLGYTWNNTE
+161 
-174 NPRIPER
+174 
-181 QRRAGAVNFDQRIQL
+181 
-196 NIGGSIGDKIEL
+196 
-208 GTQFNTES
+208 
-216 LFDFENQMNIGF
+216 
-228 QGEED
+228 
-233 DILKNIEA
+233 
-241 GNINMPLNSSLIV
+241 
-254 GSQSLFGVKLE
+254 
-265 TQWGRLYNT
+265 
-274 TVFSQQKGERSEI
+274 
-287 EVEGGAQTQEFD
+287 
-299 IRADDYEANRHYF
+299 
-312 LSQYFVD
+312 
-319 QYDVA
+319 
-324 MRSLP
+324 
-329 VPNSGAM
+329 
-336 INRIEVYVVNTQAN
+336 
-350 TQDVRNVVAFTDLGE
+350 
-365 HPDYVSTN
+365 
-373 LPLGSL
+373 
-379 TDNTSVFDG
+379 
-388 ALLEPATE
+388 
-396 ATPNR
+396 
-401 APSNFNNDLFR
+401 
-412 SLTLDEGVMD
+412 
-422 FTGANQAISGALGGQ
+422 
-437 LKQGVHYERVGNA
+437 
-450 RKLSPSE
+450 
-457 FTFNSRLGFISLRQS
+457 
-472 LNNAEVLA
+472 
-480 VAYEYTLDGETYQ
+480 
-493 VGTLSQD
+493 
-500 GYAAPGSLIL
+500 
-510 KMLKSS
+510 
-516 VTQVKLDNGDQAP
+516 
-529 LWRVMMK
+529 
-536 NVYSMGAFG
+536 
-545 VSNEDFRLD
+545 
-554 VWYNDPNSGVD
+554 
-565 LNYIPREPL
+565 
-574 EGQLLV
+574 
-580 QVLGMDRIDING
+580 
-592 LPNQDGV
+592 
-599 FDYVDNA
+599 
-606 AVNGGT
+606 
-612 INSQNGRIF
+612 
-621 LPSVE
+621 
-626 PFGANLR
+626 
-633 NRIAEYVE
+633 
-641 EAESIAPSDKEA
+641 
-653 VVNALAQTLVFQPLY
+653 
-668 DSTKTAA
+668 
-675 QQIPSLNR
+675 
-683 YRIKG
+683 
-688 RFQSQS
+688 
-694 SSEIQLNA
+694 
-702 LNVPEGSVTVTA
+702 
-714 GGVRLVENRD
+714 
-724 YTVDYN
+724 
-730 LGRVRIINDGLL
+730 
-742 ESGQTIKVSLESN
+742 
-755 SLFNIQTKT
+755 
-764 LMGTRFDYVASD
+764 
-776 NFNIGTTLLN
+776 
-786 MRERPLTRKVNMGD
+786 
-800 EPVNNTVV
+800 
-808 GADFS
+808 
-813 WQTESRLLTELIDR
+813 
-827 LPFYNTSAKSTFDIS
+827 
-842 AEGAYL
+842 
-848 IPGHSRAVGD
+848 
-858 EGTAYIDDFEG
+858 
-869 SQSTID
+869 
-875 LRAINRW
+875 
-882 FLASTPRWQDTR
+882 
-894 FPEARLENDL
+894 
-904 TSNYNRAG
+904 NYNRAG

-1113 DVGLDGLNSDGER
+1113 DVGLDGLNSDAER

-1135 LQTDLAPDAF
+1135 LETDLAPDAF

-1730 GRDAGGKNSGS
+1730 GRDAVGKNAGS

-2012 LKEINNKRR
+2012 LKEI
-2021 PRPKDREV
+2021 
-2029 SNERRD
+2029 
-2035 GFGNIEE
+2035 
-2042 EEEKEKRDINPLEH
+2042 
-2056 ILRFA
+2056 
-2061 MGLHNVS
+2061 
-2068 ATYSRNEGT
+2068 
-2077 LLPGYAPRATFAGF
+2077 
-2091 DQGLDAPGLPFLLGH
+2091 
-2106 QQTDVFGNGFGEG
+2106 
-2119 TYAYEAASNGWLV
+2119 
-2132 QQPNLNNQ
+2132 
-2140 YTESYS
+2140 
-2146 ETFNARATLEPIRD
+2146 
-2160 FKMELTANRTIS
+2160 
-2172 RNHQSFFRYDDDL
+2172 
-2185 QDYVN
+2185 
-2190 ESAQE
+2190 
-2195 TGNFTATVLTWP
+2195 
-2207 TAFVDDDSTYTNSV
+2207 
-2221 WEAFLAGR
+2221 
-2229 SAVSA
+2229 
-2234 RQNELNYNDE
+2234 
-2244 LVDID
+2244 
-2249 GQEYAPGFGPIS
+2249 
-2261 QNVVIPSFMAAYL
+2261 
-2274 GMGAEDVPLDVF
+2274 
-2286 QAPVR
+2286 
-2291 PNWRVSYDGLSKNP
+2291 
-2305 TLKKKFKRFN
+2305 
-2315 LNHTYRSTMSSSY
+2315 
-2328 TTNLSYEGD
+2328 
-2337 EAGRPVA
+2337 
-2344 TDQGEFQDYIAQ
+2344 
-2356 RQFNTVTISEQLSPL
+2356 
-2371 VGVDVSIKTANK
+2371 
-2383 NEPQLKLEITR
+2383 
-2394 DRNVN
+2394 
-2399 LGLSNY
+2399 
-2405 QITETKTKGVV
+2405 
-2416 IGVGYKFDDVPNPF
+2416 
-2430 LKTYGKLPIKM
+2430 
-2441 LKKTDFLVRADINIR
+2441 
-2456 ENSTVIRKMV
+2456 
-2466 EQQNQ
+2466 
-2471 VTAGQRLVSI
+2471 
-2481 KLSGDLEVSDK
+2481 
-2492 MTLRM
+2492 
-2497 FYDQQINK
+2497 
-2505 PKVSTSFATTNISS
+2505 
-2519 GLALRFN
+2519 
-2526 LTQ
+2526 

>member
-1 MTTRPHMGF
+1 MTTPSPEDHASWRVL
-10 ARMVATV
+10 ATLSLALVAWWGMSV
-17 LCCLAPW
+17 
-24 ASDGWAQTSGASSDS
+24 SVVSAQTSDTT
-39 VTYNLP
+39 TYNLP
-45 FPHDNADPYNPTEF
+45 FPHDNGDMFNPSEF

-70 FNYGVVYNPVTGMYE
+70 FNYGVVYNPLTGMYE
-85 VQQTIGDTLLFRPS
+85 VQQTIGDTLAFRPAS
-99 SMFSLDEYLDYNI
+99 LFTLDEYLDYNI
-112 EGNLSEFWNELQEE
+112 EGNLSEFWNELQQE
-126 EDAADK
+126 EDAASK

-161 AEITLGYTWNNTE
+161 AEISLGYTWNNTE

-181 QRRAGAVNFDQRIQL
+181 QRRAGAVDFDQRIQL
-196 NIGGSIGDKIEL
+196 NIAGKIGDKIEL
-208 GTQFNTES
+208 GTQYNTQS

-241 GNINMPLNSSLIV
+241 GNISMPLNSSLIV
-254 GSQSLFGVKLE
+254 GSQSLFGLKVE

-299 IRADDYEANRHYF
+299 IRADNYEANRHYF
-312 LSQYFVD
+312 LSQYFVGK
-319 QYDVA
+319 YDEA

-329 VPNSGAM
+329 VPNSGVV

-365 HPDYVSTN
+365 HPDFISSN
-373 LPLGSL
+373 LPLGNL
-379 TDNTSVFDG
+379 TDNVSIFGGV
-388 ALLEPATE
+388 ALEPATDVV
-396 ATPNR
+396 PSR
-401 APSNFNNDLFR
+401 APSNYNNDLFR
-412 SLTLDEGVMD
+412 SLTLNEGVMD
-422 FTGANQAISGALGGQ
+422 FTGANEAISGAIGGS

-450 RKLSPSE
+450 RRLTASE
-457 FTFNSRLGFISLRQS
+457 FTYNSRLGFISLRQS

-480 VAYEYTLDGETYQ
+480 VAYEYTVDGQTYQ

-500 GYAAPGSLIL
+500 GYAAPGSLVL

-529 LWRVMMK
+529 LWRTMMK

-554 VWYNDPNSGVD
+554 IWYNDPNSGVD
-565 LNYIPREPL
+565 LNYIPRAPL

-592 LPNQDGV
+592 MPSQDGV
-599 FDYVDNA
+599 YDYVDDA

-633 NRIAEYVE
+633 ARISEYVE
-641 EAESIAPSDKEA
+641 ESEEIAPADKEG
-653 VVNALAQTLVFQPLY
+653 VKDALSQSLVFQPLY

-683 YRIKG
+683 FRIKG

-730 LGRVRIINDGLL
+730 LGRVRIINDGLM

-764 LMGTRFDYVASD
+764 LLGTRFDYVASD

-808 GADFS
+808 GMDFS
-813 WQTESRLLTELIDR
+813 WQTESRLLTELVDR
-827 LPFYNTSAKSTFDIS
+827 LPFYSTTAKSSFDIS

-882 FLASTPRWQDTR
+882 FMASTPRWQTGGD
-894 FPEARLENDL
+894 FEEAKFENDL
-904 TSNYNRAG
+904 RSNYNRAG

-919 PSLINGSSLQDGQVD
+919 PSLINGSALQDGQVD
-934 PEVRQDHRMRQILLR
+934 AEIRQDHRMRQILLR

-972 DLTYRPTERGPYNY
+972 DMTFRPSERGPYNY
-986 EPFDGSDYSSGLEED
+986 EPFEGSENSAGLEED
-1001 GTLRDPESRWAG
+1001 GTLRDPKGRWAG
-1013 VQRALMTTDFEAANI
+1013 IQRALTTTDFEAANI
-1028 EYIQFWVMDPFN
+1028 EYIQFWLMDPFN
-1040 EDSENETGGKL
+1040 EDSENESGGKL
-1051 YVNLGNVS
+1051 LINLGNVS

-1075 SANNELETDTST
+1075 SANNAELETDTST
-1087 WGVYPD
+1087 WGIYPD

-1106 TNDYSVQ
+1106 TNDYSSQ
-1113 DVGLDGLNSDGER
+1113 DVGLDGLNSEGER
-1126 TFFASWLDG
+1126 TFFAPWLDG
-1135 LQTDLAPDAF
+1135 LETELSQDAF
-1145 AQYQSDPSADD
+1145 AQYQTDPSADD
-1156 FRYFRDPIAQENEE
+1156 FRYFRDPGAQAEGE

-1190 PNGYPITQTTI
+1190 PFGYPITSTTI

-1225 MAPAD
+1225 LTAAD
-1230 LTSDNIGKGY
+1230 LSPDNIGKGY
-1240 LADILETV
+1240 LSDILETV
-1248 SKTNGS
+1248 SKTNG
-1254 AEQRPIKW
+1254 AGEQRPIKW
-1262 YQFKIPVKEYQQA
+1262 YQFKIPVKEYDQA
-1275 FNGISDF
+1275 LNGISDF
-1282 RSIRFMRMFMQGW
+1282 RSIRFMRMIMKDFG
-1295 KEPVTLRFAR
+1295 EPVTLRFAR
-1305 IELVRG
+1305 LELVRG

-1317 QSLAGLQ
+1317 QNLAGLQ

-1343 EENGVRQP
+1343 EENGVRTP

-1372 RLNEQSLALEVC
+1372 RLNEQSLSLEVC

-1414 EAGRADEVLNEG
+1414 EAGRQDEILNQG
-1426 DLNVFVR
+1426 DVTAFVR

-1445 EIPLKPTPINV
+1445 EIPLKPTPIDDNSV
-1456 TALTDYDIWPLEN
+1456 STLSGYDIWPLEN

-1493 DISPTGVYSVV
+1493 DLSPTGVYSVV

-1511 VKGNPTLSNVVTVMV
+1511 VKGNPTLSNVVTIMV

-1550 ELWVNELRLSGFN
+1550 EMWVNELRLSGFN

-1597 LEERVQERQRETMQ
+1597 LEQRVQERQRETMQ

-1623 LLPEKLGVTLPMYL
+1623 LFPEKLGVTLPMYL

-1646 QFDPLSPDVEATDL
+1646 QFDPLSPDVEMEDL
-1660 AAIADLIDNPD
+1660 AAIADQIDNPD
-1671 DLDAIGS
+1671 DVDAIDS

-1690 SINFSNVKIAPQVG
+1690 SINFSNVKIAPQFG

-1711 RNSRGKDDAGKG
+1711 RNARNKESNDANGDKLTQDRERFG
-1723 KDSRDAG
+1723 S
-1730 GRDAGGKNSGS
+1730 NNPGS
-1741 RGGAQGGRGGSNSSG
+1741 RGGGRGGSNSSK
-1756 GGLLSVISPANFS
+1756 GLFSLLNPANFS
-1769 ANYSYNEQY
+1769 ANYSFNEQY

-1798 NWQPRPKKREPF
+1798 SWQPKPKKRSPF
-1810 SKVGFLRDA
+1810 SKVGFLRNSE
-1819 KYLKLIKDFNFYLL
+1819 YLKWIRDFNFYLL
-1833 PKQVSASN
+1833 PKQISASN

-1849 SQVRDNMEVLNPG
+1849 SQVRDNMEALNPG
-1862 LGLEPIIVPQV
+1862 LGLEPIITPQV
-1873 VKTWNWNRNYT
+1873 VKTWTWNRNYT
-1884 VKYDLTQALKFDY
+1884 VKYDLTQSLKLDY
-1897 QGSAQALVLEDA
+1897 QGTAQALIMEQA
-1909 GEIPSEVDDPD
+1909 GEIPDEVDDPD
-1920 AYNDYR
+1920 GYNAYR
-1926 DAVESSLMQGGELTT
+1926 DEVESSLMEGGEVTT

-1956 FPLTDWVS
+1956 LPLTDWIS
-1964 LDTRYQS
+1964 ADTRYQS

-1985 GNTIQNSRNISL
+1985 GSTIQNSRNVSL
-1997 NAQANLKNFYNKVPY
+1997 NAQANLKNFYNKVPF

-2021 PRPKDREV
+2021 PRPKDRDV

-2035 GFGNIEE
+2035 GFGNLEE
-2042 EEEKEKRDINPLEH
+2042 EEEKEKRNINPIEH

-2061 MGLHNVS
+2061 MGLRNVS
-2068 ATYSRNEGT
+2068 ATYARNEGT
-2077 LLPGYAPRATFAGF
+2077 LLPGYAEQANYGGF
-2091 DQGLDAPGLPFLLGH
+2091 NRDFGAPGLPFLLGH
-2106 QQTDVFGNGFGEG
+2106 QSTDLYGNGFGDG
-2119 TYAYEAASNGWLV
+2119 TFAQEAASNGWLV
-2132 QQPNLNNQ
+2132 QQSNLNNQ

-2146 ETFNARATLEPIRD
+2146 ENFNARASLEPIRD
-2160 FKMELTANRTIS
+2160 FKLELTANRNIS
-2172 RNHQSFFRYDDDL
+2172 KNYQSFFRYDDDL

-2190 ESAQE
+2190 ESANE
-2195 TGNFTATVLTWP
+2195 TGNFTATVMTWP

-2221 WEAFLAGR
+2221 WESFLSGR
-2229 SAVSA
+2229 RFVSA
-2234 RQNELNYNDE
+2234 RQNELNYNDDLNE
-2244 LVDID
+2244 I
-2249 GQEYAPGFGPIS
+2249 GYAPGFGPNS
-2261 QNVVIPSFMAAYL
+2261 QNVVIPAFMAAYL
-2274 GMGAEDVPLDVF
+2274 GLDAEEVPLDVF
-2286 QAPVR
+2286 DAPVR

-2328 TTNLSYEGD
+2328 TTNLSFEGD
-2337 EAGRPVA
+2337 ESGRPVA
-2344 TDQGEFQDYIAQ
+2344 TDQGEYQDYIAQ

-2371 VGVDVSIKTANK
+2371 IGLDMSLKTASN
-2383 NEPQLKLEITR
+2383 NEPQIKLEITR

-2405 QITETKTKGVV
+2405 QITETKTRGVV

-2441 LKKTDFLVRADINIR
+2441 LKKTDFLVRCDVNIR

-2471 VTAGQRLVSI
+2471 VTAGQRLISI

-2497 FYDQQINK
+2497 FYDQQINQ

-2519 GLALRFN
+2519 GIALRFN

>member
-1 MTTRPHMGF
+1 MTPPAKAAAPTRRRF
-10 ARMVATV
+10 WSQ
-17 LCCLAPW
+17 CLAW
-24 ASDGWAQTSGASSDS
+24 MACALGAGTLTHAQTQSD
-39 VTYNLP
+39 TTFNLP
-45 FPHDNADPYNPTEF
+45 FPHDNGDLFNPSEF

-70 FNYGVVYNPVTGMYE
+70 FNYGVVYNPLTGMYE
-85 VQQTIGDTLLFRPS
+85 VQQTIGDTLEFRPS
-99 SMFSLDEYLDYNI
+99 SLFTLDEYLNYNI
-112 EGNLSEFWNELQEE
+112 EGNLTEFWNELQEE
-126 EDAADK
+126 EDEADR

-181 QRRAGAVNFDQRIQL
+181 QRRAGSVDFDQRIQL
-196 NIGGSIGDKIEL
+196 NLGGKIGDKIEL
-208 GTQFNTES
+208 GTQFNTQA

-241 GNINMPLNSSLIV
+241 GNINMPLNSSLIA
-254 GSQSLFGVKLE
+254 GSQSLFGLKLE

-319 QYDVA
+319 KYDEA

-350 TQDVRNVVAFTDLGE
+350 TQDVRNIVAFTDLGE

-373 LPLGSL
+373 LPLGNL
-379 TDNTSVFDG
+379 IDNNSILGGGV
-388 ALLEPATE
+388 LEPATE
-396 ATPNR
+396 ATADR
-401 APSNFNNDLFR
+401 APNNYNNDLFR
-412 SLTLDEGVMD
+412 SMTLDEGVMSY
-422 FTGANQAISGALGGQ
+422 TGANQAISTALGGD

-457 FTFNSRLGFISLRQS
+457 FTYNSRLGFISLRQA

-480 VAYEYTLDGETYQ
+480 VSYEYTLNGETYQ

-500 GYAAPGSLIL
+500 GYAAPGALIL

-529 LWRVMMK
+529 LWRTMMK

-554 VWYNDPNSGVD
+554 IWYNDPNSGVD

-574 EGQLLV
+574 DGQLLI

-592 LPNQDGV
+592 MPNQDGV

-626 PFGANLR
+626 PFGSNLATK
-633 NRIAEYVE
+633 IQEYIE
-641 EAESIAPSDKEA
+641 NSEIPAADQDGIR
-653 VVNALAQTLVFQPLY
+653 NALVQSLVFQPLY

-683 YRIKG
+683 FRIKG

-764 LMGTRFDYVASD
+764 LLGTRFDYVASD
-776 NFNIGTTLLN
+776 NFNIGTTFLN

-813 WQTESRLLTELIDR
+813 WQTESRLLTELMDR
-827 LPFYNTSAKSTFDIS
+827 LPFYSTTAKSTFDIS

-875 LRAINRW
+875 LRAVNRW
-882 FLASTPRWQDTR
+882 FLASTPRWQNDK
-894 FPEARLENDL
+894 FPEAYLEDNL
-904 TSNYNRAG
+904 ASNYNRAG

-919 PSLINGSSLQDGQVD
+919 PSLMNGSALQDGQVD
-934 PEVRQDHRMRQILLR
+934 AEIRQDHRMRQILLR

-972 DLTYRPTERGPYNY
+972 DMTYRPTERGPYNY
-986 EPFDGSDYSSGLEED
+986 EPFEGSDHSPGLEPDGSLKNPDE
-1001 GTLRDPESRWAG
+1001 RWAG
-1013 VQRALMTTDFEAANI
+1013 IQRALTTTDFEAANI

-1040 EDSENETGGKL
+1040 EDSENESGGKL
-1051 YVNLGNVS
+1051 YINLGNVS
-1059 EDVLNDSQLE
+1059 EDILNDSQLE

-1075 SANNELETDTST
+1075 SANNTELETDTSA

-1106 TNDYSVQ
+1106 TNDYSLQ
-1113 DVGLDGLNSDGER
+1113 DVGLDGLNSENER

-1135 LQTDLAPDAF
+1135 LEAELNPDAL

-1156 FRYFRDPIAQENEE
+1156 FRYFRDPIAQENGE
-1170 DILERYQF
+1170 DILQRYQF

-1190 PNGYPITQTTI
+1190 PFGYPITSTTI

-1225 MAPAD
+1225 LTLSD
-1230 LTSDNIGKGY
+1230 LSPENVGKGY
-1240 LADILETV
+1240 LADVLETV
-1248 SKTNGS
+1248 SKTNG
-1254 AEQRPIKW
+1254 AGEQRPIKW
-1262 YQFKIPVKEYQQA
+1262 YQFKIPVREYQQA
-1275 FNGISDF
+1275 YNGISDF

-1295 KEPVTLRFAR
+1295 SEPVTLRFAR

-1336 ALTAVNL
+1336 ALSAVNL

-1372 RLNEQSLALEVC
+1372 RLNEQSLALDVC

-1414 EAGRADEVLNEG
+1414 EAGRQGEVLNEG
-1426 DLNVFVR
+1426 DVNVFVR

-1445 EIPLKPTPINV
+1445 EIPLKPTPIDV
-1456 TALTDYDIWPLEN
+1456 TALDEYDIWPLEN
-1469 NIDINLDSL
+1469 NIDISLDSL
-1478 RLLSLD
+1478 RLLSLQ
-1484 KLRNRYVNG
+1484 KLQNRYVDG
-1493 DISPTGVYSVV
+1493 EVSATGVYSVV
-1504 NDGKRLS
+1504 DEGGKRRLS

-1597 LEERVQERQRETMQ
+1597 LEQRVQERQRETIQ

-1623 LLPEKLGVTLPMYL
+1623 LLPEKLGVTLPMYV
-1637 GYSNQTSTP
+1637 GYSNQSSTP
-1646 QFDPLSPDVEATDL
+1646 QFDPLSPDVEMTDL
-1660 AAIADLIDNPD
+1660 AAIADQITDQD
-1671 DLDAIGS
+1671 ELDAIDS
-1678 RQRDARTINQVR
+1678 RQQSARSINEVR
-1690 SINFSNVKIAPQVG
+1690 SINFSNVKIAPQFG

-1711 RNSRGKDDAGKG
+1711 RNNRNKGNDAKG
-1723 KDSRDAG
+1723 DKLTAERE
-1730 GRDAGGKNSGS
+1730 RF
-1741 RGGAQGGRGGSNSSG
+1741 GANNPRGGSNRGGGSSNNSK
-1756 GGLLSVISPANFS
+1756 GLLSIVNPANFS

-1798 NWQPRPKKREPF
+1798 AWSPKPKKREPF
-1810 SKVGFLRDA
+1810 SKIGFLSKSD
-1819 KYLKLIKDFNFYLL
+1819 YLKLLRDVNFYLL
-1833 PKQVSASN
+1833 PKQVSVSN

-1849 SQVRDNMEVLNPG
+1849 SAVRDNMSVLNP
-1862 LGLEPIIVPQV
+1862 LTEFEPIITPQV
-1873 VKTWNWNRNYT
+1873 VKTWTWNRNYT
-1884 VKYDLTQALKFDY
+1884 VKYDLTQALKLDY
-1897 QGSAQALVLEDA
+1897 QGSAQALILENP
-1909 GEIPSEVDDPD
+1909 GLIPSEVDDPD
-1920 AYNDYR
+1920 GYNAYREEIQNSL
-1926 DAVESSLMQGGELTT
+1926 VEGGEVTT

-1956 FPLTDWVS
+1956 FPLTDWLS
-1964 LDTRYQS
+1964 ADTRYQS

-1985 GNTIQNSRNISL
+1985 GNTIQNSRNLSL
-1997 NAQANLKNFYNKVPY
+1997 NTQANFKNFYNKVPF
-2012 LKEINNKRR
+2012 LKEVNNKRR
-2021 PRPKDREV
+2021 PRPSNREV
-2029 SNERRD
+2029 SNEKRD
-2035 GFGNIEE
+2035 GFGNIID
-2042 EEEKEKRDINPLEH
+2042 EEEKEKKELNIVEH
-2056 ILRFA
+2056 VLRFA
-2061 MGLHNVS
+2061 MGLHTVS
-2068 ATYSRNEGT
+2068 GTYARNEGT
-2077 LLPGYAPRATFAGF
+2077 MLPGYAQQASFAGF
-2091 DQGLDAPGLPFLLGH
+2091 DRDFTAPGLPFLVGH
-2106 QQTDVFGNGFGEG
+2106 QNTDLYGNGFGSG
-2119 TYAYEAASNGWLV
+2119 AFAQEAASNGWLV
-2132 QQPNLNNQ
+2132 QQANLNNQ

-2146 ETFNARATLEPIRD
+2146 ENFNVRANLEPIRD
-2160 FKMELTANRTIS
+2160 FKIELTANRNIS
-2172 RNHQSFFRYDDDL
+2172 RNYQSFFRYDDDL

-2190 ESAQE
+2190 ESANE

-2207 TAFVDDDSTYTNSV
+2207 TAFVDDDSTYTNPV
-2221 WEAFLAGR
+2221 WQNFLASR
-2229 SAVSA
+2229 RFISE

-2244 LVDID
+2244 LNEI
-2249 GQEYAPGFGPIS
+2249 GYAPGFGPIS
-2261 QNVVIPSFMAAYL
+2261 QNVVVPAFMAAYL
-2274 GMGAEDVPLDVF
+2274 GLEAQDVPLDVF

-2305 TLKKKFKRFN
+2305 TLKKTFKRFN
-2315 LNHTYRSTMSSSY
+2315 LNHTYRSTMSSAY
-2328 TTNLSYEGD
+2328 TTNLGYEGD
-2337 EAGRPVA
+2337 DQGRPTA
-2344 TDQGEFQDYIAQ
+2344 TDQGEYQDYISQ

-2371 VGVDVSIKTANK
+2371 VGVDMSIKTAND
-2383 NEPQLKLEITR
+2383 NEPQVRVEITR

-2441 LKKTDFLVRADINIR
+2441 LKKTDFLVRCDVNIR

-2492 MTLRM
+2492 MTLRA

-2519 GLALRFN
+2519 GVALRFN

>member
-24 ASDGWAQTSGASSDS
+24 VSDVWAQTSGASSDS

-388 ALLEPATE
+388 ALLDPATE

-633 NRIAEYVE
+633 NRIAEYVD

-1113 DVGLDGLNSDGER
+1113 DVGLDGLNSDAER

-1135 LQTDLAPDAF
+1135 LETDLAPDAF

-1225 MAPAD
+1225 MAPRRFDVRQHRQRVPRGHFGDGVQDQRVGGAASHQVVPVQDSGQRIPASLQRHQRFPFHPVHAD
-1230 LTSDNIGKGY
+1230 
-1240 LADILETV
+1240 V
-1248 SKTNGS
+1248 H
-1254 AEQRPIKW
+1254 
-1262 YQFKIPVKEYQQA
+1262 
-1275 FNGISDF
+1275 
-1282 RSIRFMRMFMQGW
+1282 
-1295 KEPVTLRFAR
+1295 
-1305 IELVRG
+1305 
-1311 EWRRYE
+1311 
-1317 QSLAGLQ
+1317 AGL
-1324 EVEVDDPTGTQF
+1324 EGAGHV
-1336 ALTAVNL
+1336 ALCT
-1343 EENGVRQP
+1343 
-1351 VPYVIPPGIN
+1351 
-1361 QEIDPSNLNQR
+1361 
-1372 RLNEQSLALEVC
+1372 
-1384 GLEDGDARAAYRN
+1384 
-1397 INFDM
+1397 
-1402 RMYERLKMFVHV
+1402 H
-1414 EAGRADEVLNEG
+1414 
-1426 DLNVFVR
+1426 
-1433 LGSDY
+1433 
-1438 DQNYYEY
+1438 
-1445 EIPLKPTPINV
+1445 
-1456 TALTDYDIWPLEN
+1456 
-1469 NIDINLDSL
+1469 
-1478 RLLSLD
+1478 
-1484 KLRNRYVNG
+1484 
-1493 DISPTGVYSVV
+1493 
-1504 NDGKRLS
+1504 
-1511 VKGNPTLSNVVTVMV
+1511 
-1526 GIRNPDKDLEQPLW
+1526 
-1540 TSDDGQPKCA
+1540 
-1550 ELWVNELRLSGFN
+1550 
-1563 EEGGWAAVAQANAT
+1563 
-1577 LADLANVSVAANMS
+1577 
-1591 VPGWGG
+1591 
-1597 LEERVQERQRETMQ
+1597 
-1611 GLDANGTIQLGK
+1611 
-1623 LLPEKLGVTLPMYL
+1623 
-1637 GYSNQTSTP
+1637 
-1646 QFDPLSPDVEATDL
+1646 
-1660 AAIADLIDNPD
+1660 
-1671 DLDAIGS
+1671 
-1678 RQRDARTINQVR
+1678 
-1690 SINFSNVKIAPQVG
+1690 
-1704 KGGGSKD
+1704 
-1711 RNSRGKDDAGKG
+1711 
-1723 KDSRDAG
+1723 
-1730 GRDAGGKNSGS
+1730 
-1741 RGGAQGGRGGSNSSG
+1741 
-1756 GGLLSVISPANFS
+1756 
-1769 ANYSYNEQY
+1769 
-1778 RQDIYT
+1778 
-1784 DNFRNVEH
+1784 
-1792 RGALNY
+1792 
-1798 NWQPRPKKREPF
+1798 
-1810 SKVGFLRDA
+1810 
-1819 KYLKLIKDFNFYLL
+1819 
-1833 PKQVSASN
+1833 
-1841 QMQRMYEV
+1841 
-1849 SQVRDNMEVLNPG
+1849 
-1862 LGLEPIIVPQV
+1862 
-1873 VKTWNWNRNYT
+1873 
-1884 VKYDLTQALKFDY
+1884 
-1897 QGSAQALVLEDA
+1897 
-1909 GEIPSEVDDPD
+1909 
-1920 AYNDYR
+1920 
-1926 DAVESSLMQGGELTT
+1926 
-1941 YNHQVNGTYK
+1941 
-1951 LPLDK
+1951 
-1956 FPLTDWVS
+1956 
-1964 LDTRYQS
+1964 
-1971 SFRWDR
+1971 
-1977 APFAQDTL
+1977 
-1985 GNTIQNSRNISL
+1985 
-1997 NAQANLKNFYNKVPY
+1997 
-2012 LKEINNKRR
+2012 
-2021 PRPKDREV
+2021 
-2029 SNERRD
+2029 
-2035 GFGNIEE
+2035 
-2042 EEEKEKRDINPLEH
+2042 
-2056 ILRFA
+2056 
-2061 MGLHNVS
+2061 
-2068 ATYSRNEGT
+2068 
-2077 LLPGYAPRATFAGF
+2077 
-2091 DQGLDAPGLPFLLGH
+2091 
-2106 QQTDVFGNGFGEG
+2106 
-2119 TYAYEAASNGWLV
+2119 
-2132 QQPNLNNQ
+2132 
-2140 YTESYS
+2140 
-2146 ETFNARATLEPIRD
+2146 
-2160 FKMELTANRTIS
+2160 
-2172 RNHQSFFRYDDDL
+2172 
-2185 QDYVN
+2185 
-2190 ESAQE
+2190 
-2195 TGNFTATVLTWP
+2195 
-2207 TAFVDDDSTYTNSV
+2207 
-2221 WEAFLAGR
+2221 
-2229 SAVSA
+2229 
-2234 RQNELNYNDE
+2234 
-2244 LVDID
+2244 
-2249 GQEYAPGFGPIS
+2249 
-2261 QNVVIPSFMAAYL
+2261 
-2274 GMGAEDVPLDVF
+2274 
-2286 QAPVR
+2286 
-2291 PNWRVSYDGLSKNP
+2291 
-2305 TLKKKFKRFN
+2305 
-2315 LNHTYRSTMSSSY
+2315 
-2328 TTNLSYEGD
+2328 
-2337 EAGRPVA
+2337 
-2344 TDQGEFQDYIAQ
+2344 
-2356 RQFNTVTISEQLSPL
+2356 
-2371 VGVDVSIKTANK
+2371 
-2383 NEPQLKLEITR
+2383 
-2394 DRNVN
+2394 
-2399 LGLSNY
+2399 
-2405 QITETKTKGVV
+2405 
-2416 IGVGYKFDDVPNPF
+2416 
-2430 LKTYGKLPIKM
+2430 
-2441 LKKTDFLVRADINIR
+2441 
-2456 ENSTVIRKMV
+2456 
-2466 EQQNQ
+2466 
-2471 VTAGQRLVSI
+2471 
-2481 KLSGDLEVSDK
+2481 
-2492 MTLRM
+2492 
-2497 FYDQQINK
+2497 
-2505 PKVSTSFATTNISS
+2505 
-2519 GLALRFN
+2519 
-2526 LTQ
+2526 

>member
-1 MTTRPHMGF
+1 MTPSVQANVPPWRKF
-10 ARMVATV
+10 WSQ
-17 LCCLAPW
+17 CLALMLC
-24 ASDGWAQTSGASSDS
+24 ALGTTTSEHAQGQADT
-39 VTYNLP
+39 TFNLP
-45 FPHDNADPYNPTEF
+45 FPHDNGDMFNPAEF

-70 FNYGVVYNPVTGMYE
+70 FNYGVVYNPITGMYE
-85 VQQTIGDTLLFRPS
+85 VQQTIGDTLEFRPS
-99 SMFSLDEYLDYNI
+99 SLFTLDEYLNYNI
-112 EGNLSEFWNELQEE
+112 EGNLTEFWNELQEE
-126 EDAADK
+126 EDEADR

-181 QRRAGAVNFDQRIQL
+181 QRRAGSVDFDQRIQL
-196 NIGGSIGDKIEL
+196 NLGGKIGDKIEL
-208 GTQFNTES
+208 GTQFNTQA

-241 GNINMPLNSSLIV
+241 GNINMPLNSSLIA
-254 GSQSLFGVKLE
+254 GSQSLFGLKLE

-319 QYDVA
+319 KYDEA

-350 TQDVRNVVAFTDLGE
+350 TQNVRNIVAFTDLGE

-373 LPLGSL
+373 LPLGNMI
-379 TDNTSVFDG
+379 DNTSILGGGV
-388 ALLEPATE
+388 LEPSTE
-396 ATPNR
+396 ATSDR
-401 APSNFNNDLFR
+401 APNNYNNDLFR
-412 SLTLDEGVMD
+412 SMTLDEGVMSY
-422 FTGANQAISGALGGQ
+422 TGANQAISTALSGD

-450 RKLSPSE
+450 RKLNPSE
-457 FTFNSRLGFISLRQS
+457 FTYNSRLGFISLRQA

-480 VAYEYTLDGETYQ
+480 VAYEYTLNGETYQ

-500 GYAAPGSLIL
+500 GYAAPGALIL

-529 LWRVMMK
+529 LWRIMMK

-554 VWYNDPNSGVD
+554 IWYNDPNSGVD

-574 EGQLLV
+574 DGQLLI

-592 LPNQDGV
+592 MPNQDGV

-626 PFGANLR
+626 PFGSNLATKIGEYID
-633 NRIAEYVE
+633 NSDIAFADQSAIR
-641 EAESIAPSDKEA
+641 EAL
-653 VVNALAQTLVFQPLY
+653 VQTLVYQPLY

-683 YRIKG
+683 FRIKG

-742 ESGQTIKVSLESN
+742 ESGQTIRVSLESN

-764 LMGTRFDYVASD
+764 LLGTRFDYVASD
-776 NFNIGTTLLN
+776 NLNIGTTLLN

-800 EPVNNTVV
+800 EPVNNTVL

-813 WQTESRLLTELIDR
+813 WQTESRLLTELVDR
-827 LPFYNTSAKSTFDIS
+827 LPFYSTTAKSTFDIS

-882 FLASTPRWQDTR
+882 FLASTPRWQNDK
-894 FPEARLENDL
+894 FPEAYLEDNL
-904 TSNYNRAG
+904 ASNYNRAG

-919 PSLINGSSLQDGQVD
+919 PSLMNGSALQDGQVD
-934 PEVRQDHRMRQILLR
+934 AEIRQDHRMRQILLR

-972 DLTYRPTERGPYNY
+972 DMTYRPTERGPYNY
-986 EPFDGSDYSSGLEED
+986 ELFEGSDFSFGLEAD
-1001 GTLRDPESRWAG
+1001 GTLKNPEQRWAG
-1013 VQRALMTTDFEAANI
+1013 IQRALTTTDFEAANI

-1040 EDSENETGGKL
+1040 EDSENESGGKL
-1051 YVNLGNVS
+1051 YINLGNVS
-1059 EDVLNDSQLE
+1059 EDILNDSQLE

-1075 SANNELETDTST
+1075 SANNTELDTDTSA

-1106 TNDYSVQ
+1106 TNDYSLQ
-1113 DVGLDGLNSDGER
+1113 DVGLDGLNSENER
-1126 TFFASWLDG
+1126 IFFAPWLDG
-1135 LQTDLAPDAF
+1135 LQADLDPDALSD
-1145 AQYQSDPSADD
+1145 YQSDPSADD
-1156 FRYFRDPIAQENEE
+1156 FRYFRDPGAQANGE

-1190 PNGYPITQTTI
+1190 PFGYPITSTTI

-1225 MAPAD
+1225 MSVSD
-1230 LTSDNIGKGY
+1230 LSAENVGQGY
-1240 LADILETV
+1240 LADVLETV
-1248 SKTNGS
+1248 SKTNG
-1254 AEQRPIKW
+1254 AGEQRPIKW
-1262 YQFKIPVKEYQQA
+1262 YQFKIPVREYQQA
-1275 FNGISDF
+1275 YNGISDF

-1295 KEPVTLRFAR
+1295 SEPVTLRFAR

-1324 EVEVDDPTGTQF
+1324 ELEVDDPTGTQF
-1336 ALTAVNL
+1336 ALSAVNL

-1372 RLNEQSLALEVC
+1372 RLNEQSLALDVC

-1414 EAGRADEVLNEG
+1414 EAGRQGEILNEG
-1426 DLNVFVR
+1426 DVNVFVR

-1445 EIPLKPTPINV
+1445 EMPLKPTPIDV
-1456 TALTDYDIWPLEN
+1456 TALDEYDIWPLEN
-1469 NIDINLDSL
+1469 NIDISLDSL

-1484 KLRNRYVNG
+1484 KLRNRYVDG
-1493 DISPTGVYSVV
+1493 EVSVTGVYSVV
-1504 NDGKRLS
+1504 DEGGKRRLS

-1550 ELWVNELRLSGFN
+1550 EMWVNELRLSGFN

-1597 LEERVQERQRETMQ
+1597 LEQRVQERQRETIQ

-1623 LLPEKLGVTLPMYL
+1623 LLPDKLGLTLPMYV

-1646 QFDPLSPDVEATDL
+1646 QFDPLSPDVEMTDL
-1660 AAIADLIDNPD
+1660 AAIADQITDQDEIQAID
-1671 DLDAIGS
+1671 S
-1678 RQRDARTINQVR
+1678 RQQSARSINEVR
-1690 SINFSNVKIAPQVG
+1690 SINFSNVKIAPQFG

-1711 RNSRGKDDAGKG
+1711 RNKRNGNNDAGDKLTQERERFG
-1723 KDSRDAG
+1723 ANNPRG
-1730 GRDAGGKNSGS
+1730 GSS
-1741 RGGAQGGRGGSNSSG
+1741 RGGSGNSSK
-1756 GGLLSVISPANFS
+1756 GLFSIVNPANFS

-1778 RQDIYT
+1778 RQDVYT
-1784 DNFRNVEH
+1784 ENFRNVEH
-1792 RGALNY
+1792 RGGLNY
-1798 NWQPRPKKREPF
+1798 AWSPKPKKREPF
-1810 SKVGFLRDA
+1810 SKIGFLRNSD
-1819 KYLKLIKDFNFYLL
+1819 YLKLIRDVNFYLL
-1833 PKQVSASN
+1833 PKQVSVSN

-1849 SQVRDNMEVLNPG
+1849 STVRDNMSVLNPSADF
-1862 LGLEPIIVPQV
+1862 EPVIIPQV
-1873 VKTWNWNRNYT
+1873 VKTWTWNRNYT
-1884 VKYDLTQALKFDY
+1884 VKYDLTQSLKLDY
-1897 QGSAQALVLEDA
+1897 QGSAQALIMENPGL
-1909 GEIPSEVDDPD
+1909 IPSEADDPD
-1920 AYNDYR
+1920 AYNAYR
-1926 DAVESSLMQGGELTT
+1926 DEIQNSLVEGGEVTT

-1956 FPLTDWVS
+1956 FPVTDWLS
-1964 LDTRYQS
+1964 ADTRYQS

-1997 NAQANLKNFYNKVPY
+1997 NTQANFKNFYNKVPF

-2021 PRPKDREV
+2021 PRPSSREV
-2029 SNERRD
+2029 SNEKRD
-2035 GFGNIEE
+2035 GFGNIIDEE
-2042 EEEKEKRDINPLEH
+2042 EEEKLELNIVEH
-2056 ILRFA
+2056 VLRFA
-2061 MGLHNVS
+2061 MGLHTVS
-2068 ATYSRNEGT
+2068 GTYARNEGT
-2077 LLPGYAPRATFAGF
+2077 MLPGYNPQASFAGF
-2091 DQGLDAPGLPFLLGH
+2091 NRNFTAPGLPFLIGH
-2106 QQTDVFGNGFGEG
+2106 QNTDLYGNGFGDG
-2119 TYAYEAASNGWLV
+2119 TFAQQAASNGWLV
-2132 QQPNLNNQ
+2132 QQANLNNQ

-2146 ETFNARATLEPIRD
+2146 ENFNVRANLEPIRD
-2160 FKMELTANRTIS
+2160 FKIELTANRNIS
-2172 RNHQSFFRYDDDL
+2172 RNYQSFFRYDDDL

-2190 ESAQE
+2190 ESANE
-2195 TGNFTATVLTWP
+2195 TGNFTATVMTWP
-2207 TAFVDDDSTYTNSV
+2207 TAFVDDDNTYNNSI
-2221 WEAFLAGR
+2221 WQDFLSGR
-2229 SAVSA
+2229 RFISE

-2244 LVDID
+2244 LNEI
-2249 GQEYAPGFGPIS
+2249 GYAPGFGPIS
-2261 QNVVIPSFMAAYL
+2261 QNVVVPAFMAAYL
-2274 GMGAEDVPLDVF
+2274 GLKAQDVPLDVF
-2286 QAPVR
+2286 EAPVR

-2305 TLKKKFKRFN
+2305 RLKKTFKRFN

-2328 TTNLSYEGD
+2328 STNLGYEGD
-2337 EAGRPVA
+2337 EQGRPTA
-2344 TDQGEFQDYIAQ
+2344 TDQGEYQDYISQ
-2356 RQFNTVTISEQLSPL
+2356 RQFNMVTISEQLSPL
-2371 VGVDVSIKTANK
+2371 IGVDMSIKTAND
-2383 NEPQLKLEITR
+2383 NEPQVRVEITR

-2430 LKTYGKLPIKM
+2430 LRTYGKLPIKM
-2441 LKKTDFLVRADINIR
+2441 LKKTDFLLRCDVNIR

-2471 VTAGQRLVSI
+2471 VTAGQRLISI
-2481 KLSGDLEVSDK
+2481 KLSGDLEVSSK
-2492 MTLRM
+2492 MTLRA

-2519 GLALRFN
+2519 GVALRFN

>member
-1 MTTRPHMGF
+1 MTPSVQANVPPWRKF
-10 ARMVATV
+10 WSQ
-17 LCCLAPW
+17 CLAFMLC
-24 ASDGWAQTSGASSDS
+24 ALGAATSEYAQGQADT
-39 VTYNLP
+39 TFNLP
-45 FPHDNADPYNPTEF
+45 FPHDNGDMFNPAEF

-70 FNYGVVYNPVTGMYE
+70 FNYGVVYNPITGMYE
-85 VQQTIGDTLLFRPS
+85 VQQTIGDTLEFRPS
-99 SMFSLDEYLDYNI
+99 SLFTLDEYLNYNI
-112 EGNLSEFWNELQEE
+112 EGNLTEFWNELQEE
-126 EDAADK
+126 EDEADR

-181 QRRAGAVNFDQRIQL
+181 QRRAGSVDFDQRIQL
-196 NIGGSIGDKIEL
+196 NLGGKIGDKIEL
-208 GTQFNTES
+208 GTQFNTQA

-241 GNINMPLNSSLIV
+241 GNINMPLNSSLIA
-254 GSQSLFGVKLE
+254 GSQSLFGLKLE

-319 QYDVA
+319 KYDEA

-350 TQDVRNVVAFTDLGE
+350 TQDVRNIVAFTDLGE

-373 LPLGSL
+373 LPLGNL
-379 TDNTSVFDG
+379 IDNTSILGGGV
-388 ALLEPATE
+388 LEPSTE
-396 ATPNR
+396 ATSDR
-401 APSNFNNDLFR
+401 APNNYNNDLFR
-412 SLTLDEGVMD
+412 SMTLDEGVMSY
-422 FTGANQAISGALGGQ
+422 TGANQAISTALSGD

-457 FTFNSRLGFISLRQS
+457 FTYNSRLGFISLRQA

-480 VAYEYTLDGETYQ
+480 VAYEYTLNGETYQ

-500 GYAAPGSLIL
+500 GYAAPGALIL

-529 LWRVMMK
+529 LWRIMMK

-554 VWYNDPNSGVD
+554 IWYNDPNSGVD

-574 EGQLLV
+574 DGQLLI

-592 LPNQDGV
+592 MPNQDGV

-626 PFGANLR
+626 PFGSNLATK
-633 NRIAEYVE
+633 IAEYIDN
-641 EAESIAPSDKEA
+641 SDIAFADQ
-653 VVNALAQTLVFQPLY
+653 NAIRDALVQTLVYQPLY

-683 YRIKG
+683 FRIKG

-742 ESGQTIKVSLESN
+742 ESGQTIRVSLESN

-764 LMGTRFDYVASD
+764 LLGTRFDYVASD
-776 NFNIGTTLLN
+776 NLNIGTTLLN

-800 EPVNNTVV
+800 EPVNNTVL

-813 WQTESRLLTELIDR
+813 WQTESRLLTELVDR
-827 LPFYNTSAKSTFDIS
+827 LPFYSTTAKSTFDIS

-882 FLASTPRWQDTR
+882 FLASTPRWQNDK
-894 FPEARLENDL
+894 FPEANLEDNL
-904 TSNYNRAG
+904 ASNYNRAG

-919 PSLINGSSLQDGQVD
+919 PSLMNGSALQDGQVD
-934 PEVRQDHRMRQILLR
+934 AEIRQDHRMRQILLR

-972 DLTYRPTERGPYNY
+972 DMTYRPTERGPYNY
-986 EPFDGSDYSSGLEED
+986 ELFEGSDFSFGLEAD
-1001 GTLRDPESRWAG
+1001 GTLKNPEQRWAG
-1013 VQRALMTTDFEAANI
+1013 IQRALTTTDFEAANI

-1040 EDSENETGGKL
+1040 EDSENESGGKL
-1051 YVNLGNVS
+1051 YINLGNVS
-1059 EDVLNDSQLE
+1059 EDILNDSQLE

-1075 SANNELETDTST
+1075 SANNTELETDTSA

-1106 TNDYSVQ
+1106 TNDYSLQ
-1113 DVGLDGLNSDGER
+1113 DVGLDGLNSENER
-1126 TFFASWLDG
+1126 IFFASWLDG
-1135 LQTDLAPDAF
+1135 LQEDLDPDALS
-1145 AQYQSDPSADD
+1145 AYQNDPSADD
-1156 FRYFRDPIAQENEE
+1156 FRYFRDPGAQANGE

-1190 PNGYPITQTTI
+1190 PYGYPITSTTI

-1225 MAPAD
+1225 MSVSD
-1230 LTSDNIGKGY
+1230 LSAENVGQGY
-1240 LADILETV
+1240 LADVLETV
-1248 SKTNGS
+1248 SKTNG
-1254 AEQRPIKW
+1254 AGEQRPIKW
-1262 YQFKIPVKEYQQA
+1262 YQFKIPVREYQQA
-1275 FNGISDF
+1275 YNGISDF

-1295 KEPVTLRFAR
+1295 SEPVTLRFAR

-1324 EVEVDDPTGTQF
+1324 ELEVDDPTGTQF
-1336 ALTAVNL
+1336 ALSAVNL

-1372 RLNEQSLALEVC
+1372 RLNEQSLALDVC

-1414 EAGRADEVLNEG
+1414 EAGRQGEILNEG
-1426 DLNVFVR
+1426 DVNVFVR

-1445 EIPLKPTPINV
+1445 EIPLKPTPIDV
-1456 TALTDYDIWPLEN
+1456 TALDEYDIWPLEN
-1469 NIDINLDSL
+1469 NIDISLDSL

-1484 KLRNRYVNG
+1484 KLRNRYVDG
-1493 DISPTGVYSVV
+1493 EVSVTGVYSVV
-1504 NDGKRLS
+1504 DEGGKRRLS

-1550 ELWVNELRLSGFN
+1550 EMWVNELRLSGFN

-1597 LEERVQERQRETMQ
+1597 LEQRVQERQRETIQ

-1623 LLPEKLGVTLPMYL
+1623 LLPDKLGLTLPMYV

-1646 QFDPLSPDVEATDL
+1646 QFDPLSPDVEMTDL
-1660 AAIADLIDNPD
+1660 AAIADQITDQDEIQAID
-1671 DLDAIGS
+1671 S
-1678 RQRDARTINQVR
+1678 RQQSARSINEVR
-1690 SINFSNVKIAPQVG
+1690 SINFSNVKIAPQFG

-1711 RNSRGKDDAGKG
+1711 RNKRNGNNDASDKLTQERERFGANNPRGG
-1723 KDSRDAG
+1723 S
-1730 GRDAGGKNSGS
+1730 S
-1741 RGGAQGGRGGSNSSG
+1741 RGGSGNSSK
-1756 GGLLSVISPANFS
+1756 GLFSIVNPANFS

-1778 RQDIYT
+1778 RQDVYT
-1784 DNFRNVEH
+1784 ENFRNVEH
-1792 RGALNY
+1792 RGGLNY
-1798 NWQPRPKKREPF
+1798 AWSPKPKKREPF
-1810 SKVGFLRDA
+1810 SKIGFLRNSD
-1819 KYLKLIKDFNFYLL
+1819 YLKLIRDVNFYLL
-1833 PKQVSASN
+1833 PKQVSVSN

-1849 SQVRDNMEVLNPG
+1849 STVRDNMSVLNPSADF
-1862 LGLEPIIVPQV
+1862 EPVIIPQV
-1873 VKTWNWNRNYT
+1873 VKTWTWNRNYT
-1884 VKYDLTQALKFDY
+1884 VKYDLTQSLKLDY
-1897 QGSAQALVLEDA
+1897 QGSAQALIMENPGL
-1909 GEIPSEVDDPD
+1909 IPSEADDPD
-1920 AYNDYR
+1920 AYNAYR
-1926 DAVESSLMQGGELTT
+1926 DEIQNSLVEGGEVTT

-1956 FPLTDWVS
+1956 FPVTDWLS
-1964 LDTRYQS
+1964 ADTRYQS

-1997 NAQANLKNFYNKVPY
+1997 NTQANFKNFYNKVPF

-2021 PRPKDREV
+2021 PRPSSREV
-2029 SNERRD
+2029 SNEKRD
-2035 GFGNIEE
+2035 GFGNIIDEE
-2042 EEEKEKRDINPLEH
+2042 EEEKLELNIVEH
-2056 ILRFA
+2056 VLRFA
-2061 MGLHNVS
+2061 MGLHTVS
-2068 ATYSRNEGT
+2068 GTYARNEGT
-2077 LLPGYAPRATFAGF
+2077 MLPGYNPQASFAGF
-2091 DQGLDAPGLPFLLGH
+2091 NRNFTAPGLPFLIGH
-2106 QQTDVFGNGFGEG
+2106 QNTDLYGNGFGDG
-2119 TYAYEAASNGWLV
+2119 AFAQQAASNGWLV
-2132 QQPNLNNQ
+2132 QQANLNNQ

-2146 ETFNARATLEPIRD
+2146 ENFNVRANLEPIRD
-2160 FKMELTANRTIS
+2160 FKIELTANRNIS
-2172 RNHQSFFRYDDDL
+2172 RNYQSFFRYDDDL

-2190 ESAQE
+2190 ESANE
-2195 TGNFTATVLTWP
+2195 TGNFTATVMTWP
-2207 TAFVDDDSTYTNSV
+2207 TAFVDDDNTYNNSI
-2221 WEAFLAGR
+2221 WQDFLSGR
-2229 SAVSA
+2229 RFISE

-2244 LVDID
+2244 LNEI
-2249 GQEYAPGFGPIS
+2249 GYAPGFGPIS
-2261 QNVVIPSFMAAYL
+2261 QNVVVPAFMAAYL
-2274 GMGAEDVPLDVF
+2274 GLKAQDVPLDVF
-2286 QAPVR
+2286 EAPVR

-2305 TLKKKFKRFN
+2305 RLKKTFKRFN

-2328 TTNLSYEGD
+2328 STNLGYEGD
-2337 EAGRPVA
+2337 EQGRPTA
-2344 TDQGEFQDYIAQ
+2344 TDQGEYQDYISQ
-2356 RQFNTVTISEQLSPL
+2356 RQFNMVTISEQLSPL
-2371 VGVDVSIKTANK
+2371 VGVDMSIKTAND
-2383 NEPQLKLEITR
+2383 NEPQVRVEITR

-2430 LKTYGKLPIKM
+2430 LRTYGKLPIKM
-2441 LKKTDFLVRADINIR
+2441 LKKTDFLLRCDVNIR

-2471 VTAGQRLVSI
+2471 VTAGQRLISI
-2481 KLSGDLEVSDK
+2481 KLSGDLEVSSK
-2492 MTLRM
+2492 MTLRA

-2519 GLALRFN
+2519 GVALRFN

>member
-1 MTTRPHMGF
+1 MGF
-10 ARMVATV
+10 ALLWVTLSWLGLGSSV
-17 LCCLAPW
+17 
-24 ASDGWAQTSGASSDS
+24 WAQSSDS
-39 VTYNLP
+39 TSVRLP
-45 FPHDNADPYNPTEF
+45 FPHDTGDPYNPSEF
-59 PGGVSL
+59 PGGISL

-70 FNYGVVYNPVTGMYE
+70 FNYQVVYNPLTGMYE
-85 VQQTIGDTLLFRPS
+85 VQQTIGDTLQFRPS
-99 SMFSLDEYLDYNI
+99 SLFSLDEYLNYNI
-112 EGNLSEFWNELQEE
+112 EGNLTEFWNQLQNE
-126 EDAADK
+126 EDEADR

-181 QRRAGAVNFDQRIQL
+181 QRRAGSVDFDQRIQL
-196 NIGGSIGDKIEL
+196 NIGGKIGDKIEL
-208 GTQFNTES
+208 GTQYNTES

-241 GNINMPLNSSLIV
+241 GNISMPLNSSLIV
-254 GSQSLFGVKLE
+254 GSQSLFGLKLE

-319 QYDVA
+319 AYDEA

-350 TQDVRNVVAFTDLGE
+350 TQDVRNVIAFTDLGE
-365 HPDYVSTN
+365 HPEYISSN
-373 LPLGSL
+373 LPLGNIVNNESI
-379 TDNTSVFDG
+379 FDG
-388 ALLEPATE
+388 LPLEPSTE
-396 ATPNR
+396 ATANR
-401 APSNFNNDLFR
+401 APNNYNNDLFR
-412 SLTLDEGVMD
+412 SLTRNENIMNY
-422 FTGANQAISGALGGQ
+422 TGANEEISTVQWGDQ
-437 LKQGVHYERVGNA
+437 PLKQGVHYERVGNA
-450 RKLSPSE
+450 RKLTASE
-457 FTFNSRLGFISLRQS
+457 FTYNARLGFISLRQS
-472 LNNAEVLA
+472 LNNAEVLG
-480 VAYEYTLDGETYQ
+480 VAYEYTLDGQTYQ

-500 GYAAPGSLIL
+500 GYAAPGALIL

-529 LWRVMMK
+529 LWRTMMK
-536 NVYSMGAFG
+536 NVYSMSAFG

-554 VWYNDPNSGVD
+554 IWYNDPNSGVD
-565 LNYIPREPL
+565 LNYIPRVPL
-574 EGQLLV
+574 DGRLLI
-580 QVLGMDRIDING
+580 QVLGMDRIDVNG
-592 LPNQDGV
+592 MPNQDGV

-606 AVNGGT
+606 AAQGGT
-612 INSQNGRIF
+612 INSQNGRIY

-626 PFGANLR
+626 PFGSNLAGKID
-633 NRIAEYVE
+633 NMVNQSD
-641 EAESIAPSDKEA
+641 SIPEDQKETVRA
-653 VVNALAQTLVFQPLY
+653 ALVQSLVFQPLY

-742 ESGQTIKVSLESN
+742 ESGQTIRVSLESN

-764 LMGTRFDYVASD
+764 LLGTRFDYVVSD
-776 NFNIGTTLLN
+776 DLTFGTTLLN

-800 EPVNNTVV
+800 EPVNNSVV

-813 WQTESRLLTELIDR
+813 WQTESRLLTELMDK
-827 LPFYNTSAKSTFDIS
+827 LPFYSTTAKSTFDIS

-848 IPGHSRAVGD
+848 IPGHSRAVGQ

-882 FLASTPRWQDTR
+882 FLASIPRGDNTVEL

-904 TSNYNRAG
+904 RSNYNRAG

-919 PSLINGSSLQDGQVD
+919 PSLMNGSALQDGVVD
-934 PEVRQDHRMRQILLR
+934 SEIRQDHRMRQILLR

-986 EPFDGSDYSSGLEED
+986 EEFEGSDYSSGLNED
-1001 GTLRDPESRWAG
+1001 GTLKNPGERWAG
-1013 VQRALMTTDFEAANI
+1013 IQRALTSTDFEAANI
-1028 EYIQFWVMDPFN
+1028 EYVQFWLMDPFN
-1040 EDSENETGGKL
+1040 EDSENESGGKL
-1051 YVNLGNVS
+1051 YINLGNVS

-1075 SANNELETDTST
+1075 SANNTELDTDTST
-1087 WGVYPD
+1087 WGIYPD

-1106 TNDYSVQ
+1106 TNDYSLQ
-1113 DVGLDGLNSDGER
+1113 DVGLDGLNSAAER
-1126 TFFASWLDG
+1126 QFFASWLSS
-1135 LQTDLAPDAF
+1135 LEPELTPEALALFEA
-1145 AQYQSDPSADD
+1145 DPSADD
-1156 FRYFRDPIAQENEE
+1156 FRYFRDPVAQANEE
-1170 DILERYQF
+1170 DILQRYRF

-1190 PNGYPITQTTI
+1190 PDGYPITATTI

-1225 MAPAD
+1225 LTRSDLAPE
-1230 LTSDNIGKGY
+1230 NIGKGY
-1240 LADILETV
+1240 LSDILETV
-1248 SKTNGS
+1248 SKTNG
-1254 AEQRPIKW
+1254 AGEQRPIKW
-1262 YQFKIPVKEYQQA
+1262 YQFKIPVKEYQAA

-1282 RSIRFMRMFMQGW
+1282 RSIRFMRMFMTGW
-1295 KEPVTLRFAR
+1295 NEEVTLRFAR
-1305 IELVRG
+1305 MELVRG

-1317 QSLAGLQ
+1317 QSLAGIQ
-1324 EVEVDDPTGTQF
+1324 EVEVEDPTGTQF

-1402 RMYERLKMFVHV
+1402 RMYERLRMFVHA
-1414 EAGRADEVLNEG
+1414 EAGRVGEVLNEG
-1426 DLNVFVR
+1426 DLNIFIR

-1445 EIPLKPTPINV
+1445 EVPLTPTPIDQ
-1456 TALTDYDIWPLEN
+1456 TALTDYDIWPIAN

-1478 RLLSLD
+1478 RALSLE
-1484 KLRNRYVNG
+1484 KLRNRYVLGQQGN
-1493 DISPTGVYSVV
+1493 SGVYSVV
-1504 NDGKRLS
+1504 SDGKRLS
-1511 VKGNPTLSNVVTVMV
+1511 VKGNPTLANVVTIMV
-1526 GIRNPDKDLEQPLW
+1526 GVRNPDKDLEVRLTPG
-1540 TSDDGQPKCA
+1540 DDGQPKCA
-1550 ELWVNELRLSGFN
+1550 EVWVNELRLAGFN
-1563 EEGGWAAVAQANAT
+1563 EEGGWAAVAQANAS

-1597 LEERVQERQRETMQ
+1597 LEQRVQERQRETIQ

-1623 LLPEKLGVTLPMYL
+1623 LLPEKLGVTLPMYV

-1646 QFDPLSPDVEATDL
+1646 QFDPLAPDVEVLDL
-1660 AAIADLIDNPD
+1660 ARLAEEQQVSAED
-1671 DLDAIGS
+1671 
-1678 RQRDARTINQVR
+1678 RQALGDRQMDARTINEIR
-1690 SINFSNVKIAPQVG
+1690 SINFSNVKVSPQFG
-1704 KGGGSKD
+1704 GGGSKD
-1711 RNSRGKDDAGKG
+1711 RNNRGSGIDAKG
-1723 KDSRDAG
+1723 DKMTEERE
-1730 GRDAGGKNSGS
+1730 RF
-1741 RGGAQGGRGGSNSSG
+1741 GSNNPGQRPG
-1756 GGLLSVISPANFS
+1756 GGGGGNGGPMSKGILSIVNPNNFS

-1792 RGALNY
+1792 RGGLNY
-1798 NWQPRPKKREPF
+1798 SWSPKPKKREPF
-1810 SKVGFLRDA
+1810 SKIGFLRNSE
-1819 KYLKLIKDFNFYLL
+1819 YFRLIRDVNFYLL
-1833 PKQVSASN
+1833 PKQISANN
-1841 QMQRMYEV
+1841 QMVRMYEV
-1849 SQVRDNMEVLNPG
+1849 STVRDNSSALAIEG
-1862 LGLEPIIVPQV
+1862 ASPITIPQV
-1873 VKTWNWNRNYT
+1873 VKSWTWNRNYT
-1884 VKYDLTQALKFDY
+1884 VKYDLTQALKLDY
-1897 QGSAQALVLEDA
+1897 QGTAQSLVRERPGAIPSALDSAQQ
-1909 GEIPSEVDDPD
+1909 
-1920 AYNDYR
+1920 YNEYR
-1926 DAVESSLMQGGELTT
+1926 EGVRESLMAGGEVTT

-1964 LDTRYQS
+1964 SDARYQS

-1985 GNTIQNSRNISL
+1985 GNTIQNSRNLSL
-1997 NAQANLKNFYNKVPY
+1997 NAQANFKNLYNKVPY
-2012 LKEINNKRR
+2012 LKEINDKRR
-2021 PRPKDREV
+2021 PRPSDRNV
-2029 SNERRD
+2029 SNEKRD

-2042 EEEKEKRDINPLEH
+2042 DDEKEKKDINPIEH

-2068 ATYSRNEGT
+2068 GTFARNEGT
-2077 LLPGYAPRATFAGF
+2077 MLPGYAQRATYGGF
-2091 DQGLDAPGLPFLLGH
+2091 DKELVAPGLPFLLGH
-2106 QQTDVFGNGFGEG
+2106 QWTDAYGNGFGEG
-2119 TYAYEAASNGWLV
+2119 TFAHQAADNGWLV
-2132 QQPNLNNQ
+2132 QQPYLNNQ
-2140 YTESYS
+2140 YTETYS
-2146 ETFNARATLEPIRD
+2146 ENLNVRANLEPIRD
-2160 FKMELTANRTIS
+2160 FKIEITANRNLS
-2172 RNHQSFFRYDDDL
+2172 KNYQSFFRWDEDL
-2185 QDYVN
+2185 QDYVS
-2190 ESAQE
+2190 ESANE
-2195 TGNFTATVLTWP
+2195 TGNFTATVFTWP
-2207 TAFVDDDSTYTNSV
+2207 TAFVDDDSTYTNPV
-2221 WEAFLAGR
+2221 WESFLNNR
-2229 SAVSA
+2229 RNISL

-2244 LVDID
+2244 LNEI
-2249 GQEYAPGFGPIS
+2249 GFAPGFGPIS
-2261 QNVVIPSFMAAYL
+2261 QNVVIPAFMSAYL
-2274 GMGAEDVPLDVF
+2274 NLGTDDVPLDVF
-2286 QAPVR
+2286 KAPIA

-2305 TLKKKFKRFN
+2305 TLKKTFKRFN
-2315 LNHTYRSTMSSSY
+2315 INHTYRSTMSTSY
-2328 TTNLSYEGD
+2328 TTNLQYGED
-2337 EAGRPVA
+2337 EVTGRPM
-2344 TDQGEFQDYIAQ
+2344 TDQGEYEDYISQ
-2356 RQFNTVTISEQLSPL
+2356 RQFNSVTISEQLSPL
-2371 VGVDVSIKTANK
+2371 VGVDMSIKTAND
-2383 NEPQLKLEITR
+2383 NEPQIRVEITR

-2416 IGVGYKFDDVPNPF
+2416 IGLGYKFDDVPNPF
-2430 LKTYGKLPIKM
+2430 MKTYGKLPIKM

-2466 EQQNQ
+2466 ERQNQ

-2492 MTLRM
+2492 MTLRV

-2519 GLALRFN
+2519 GVALRFN